1 MLYKQKGVKIAMK
14 KNIIKRFVA
23 GIMATLVVM
32 SSTSITSFALDDYYY
47 GADEK
52 TFIENLDTSLDTWE
66 KVRAIA
72 YYVAAKDDAKEN
84 CQVASNYML
93 NMCEVAGIHCS
104 FRQSAREDSYV
115 SQDHVNNV
123 VDVDGTPYIVDT
135 NVYPPVMTA
144 CKNYKR
150 FYGGTGFS
158 DGKYVYRIDSDG
170 ICSIDECLLWNASDI
185 TFPTETVNP
194 LTGATVKIT
203 AIEQPEFV
211 TKDAVRSVT
220 IPDEIVTLRERAFY
234 NLKSLEKVTLGT
246 GITALPAHC
255 FDGCEKL
262 SDINLDNVISYDDE
276 SLTGTSLSSVT
287 VNCNATFLAGSFN
300 SNKSLVSITLPDNL
314 ISIPK
319 YMLADCTNL
328 VDFKLPTATTEIKD
342 MAFAG
347 CTKLELTVP
356 DTVVTFG
363 RNCFEDVKM
372 VYCTFNSACAKYCE
386 ENGVKYKLTDVAPP
400 NANDFEVTLSE
411 DSFVYSGYEEK
422 PENVT
427 VYYKGKELWGAS
439 PYVDNPDYSVQYT
452 NNINA
457 GTASVVI
464 TGMGDYIGTKVV
476 NYTINPLAL
485 TSKSTR
491 INFAD
496 GSMGQYK
503 CTGSEIKP
511 KINVFK
517 SDDDTRL
524 TEGKDYKV
532 SYSDNINAGTGTIKV
547 TFMGNYTGSIS
558 KTFKITPAH
567 QHTFGSWRI
576 TKAPTC
582 TTDGEQKRSCTSKD
596 CGHYTETATIPAK
609 GHSYKITSEAN
620 PCTGGKVT
628 YTCSKCG
635 DSYTE
640 DVAAQGH
647 KYVDTVVAPT
657 CTTGGYTLHTC
668 SVCKKSY
675 KDNETQPTGHKYIT
689 NTVEA
694 TCETDGYTEK
704 KCSNCDYYTKTIIP
718 KKGHTP
724 SSEWTVIK
732 QTTCAEAGEQVRYC
746 TTCGNVAE
754 KQEIAKL
761 AHTPADEWIITK
773 QPTCAEPG
781 EQVRYCTICG
791 NVAEKQEITKL
802 PHTPSDWIIDK
813 EAAPGI
819 AGSMHTECTVCHE
832 RLETAAIPALAR
844 IDISEA
850 DATLS
855 TSIYEYDGGYM
866 KPGVVVKLNDTLLV
880 AGKDYTVSYI
890 NNKKV
895 GTATVI
901 VNGIVQYTGSVSK
914 TFTINPASQ
923 NIQKLET
930 RYGGFFVDWAQ
941 KGSATGYEIQYA
953 TNYDFTN
960 AETKRLTANKPDT
973 VTISGLYRGHNYFVR
988 VRSYT
993 IVKGSTYYGEWS
1005 PIKNVVTASKNMSSV
1020 SISNISTKSFTG
1032 KAIAQSAKLKY
1043 KRSTLKNG
1051 RDYTV
1056 SYSSNKNV
1064 GTATIKFTGKGAYGG
1079 VVTKTFKINPAKQN
1093 IQKLKSKSR
1102 SFFIDWAQKGSAT
1115 GYEIQY
1121 ATNSKFSGAK
1131 KVTVTNNKTDK
1142 KTISKLS
1149 GKKKYYVRVRSYT
1162 TVKGKKYYGAWSS
1175 TKSVTTKK

>member
-1 MLYKQKGVKIAMK
+1 
-14 KNIIKRFVA
+14 
-23 GIMATLVVM
+23 MATLVVM
-32 SSTSITSFALDDYYY
+32 SSNSITSFALDDYYY
-47 GADEK
+47 GTDEK
-52 TFIENLDTSLDTWE
+52 TFIENLDTSLDTWG

-93 NMCEVAGIHCS
+93 NMCEAVGIHCS

-211 TKDAVRSVT
+211 TKGAVRSVT

-314 ISIPK
+314 ISIPR

-372 VYCTFNSACAKYCE
+372 VYCTSNSACAKYCE

-464 TGMGDYIGTKVV
+464 TGMGEYIGTKVV

-485 TSKSTR
+485 TSKSSR

-524 TEGKDYKV
+524 TEGKDYTV
-532 SYSDNINAGTGTIKV
+532 SYSDNKNVGTGTIKV

-704 KCSNCDYYTKTIIP
+704 KCSNCDYYTKTIIR

-754 KQEIAKL
+754 KQEI
-761 AHTPADEWIITK
+761 
-773 QPTCAEPG
+773 
-781 EQVRYCTICG
+781 
-791 NVAEKQEITKL
+791 TKL
-802 PHTPSDWIIDK
+802 PHTSSDWIIDK

-832 RLETAAIPALAR
+832 RLETATIPALAR

-901 VNGIVQYTGSVSK
+901 VNGIVQYTGSISK
-914 TFTINPASQ
+914 TFTINPAKQ
-923 NIQKLET
+923 NIQKIET

-953 TNYDFTN
+953 TNYGFTN

-973 VTISGLYRGHNYFVR
+973 VTISGLYRGRNYFVR

-993 IVKGSTYYGEWS
+993 IVRGSTYYGEWS

-1175 TKSVTTKK
+1175 TKSVTTKR

>member
-1 MLYKQKGVKIAMK
+1 MKRDIKKI
-14 KNIIKRFVA
+14 VA
-23 GIMATLVVM
+23 GIIASLI
-32 SSTSITSFALDDYYY
+32 ITSNNTFAVFASNSEYLDDAANAYIEQIK
-47 GADEK
+47 DQDTLTK
-52 TFIENLDTSLDTWE
+52 TKSILSYASKMDGTT
-66 KVRAIA
+66 
-72 YYVAAKDDAKEN
+72 EN
-84 CQVASNYML
+84 CVTAAL
-93 NMCEVAGIHCS
+93 NVYNLCEAAGIRCHVRTSANSDS
-104 FRQSAREDSYV
+104 FGAQN
-115 SQDHVNNV
+115 HVNNV
-123 VDVDGTPYIVDT
+123 IDVEGTSYIADVSMGSKHIIFFKAT
-135 NVYPPVMTA
+135 E
-144 CKNYKR
+144 YKY
-150 FYGGTGFS
+150 FYKDTGFS
-158 DGKYVYRIDSDG
+158 DGNFVYRTGSDG
-170 ICSIDECLLWNASDI
+170 NYIVSECLKWDYSDVVI
-185 TFPTETVNP
+185 PTQTVNP
-194 LTGATVKIT
+194 LTGETVKVT
-203 AIEQPEFV
+203 AVEQTEFV
-211 TKDAVRSVT
+211 DSNAVRRVT
-220 IPDEIVTLRERAFY
+220 IPDGIVTLRERAFY

-372 VYCTFNSACAKYCE
+372 VYCTSNSACAKYCE

-411 DSFVYSGYEEK
+411 NSFTYSGAEHK
-422 PENVT
+422 PVAKAT
-427 VYYKGKELWGAS
+427 YKGKKIYGRPATSSGDAYDFE
-439 PYVDNPDYSVQYT
+439 YSYE
-452 NNINA
+452 NNVEA
-457 GTASVVI
+457 GTAYVLV
-464 TGMGDYIGTKVV
+464 TGLNDYTGTKKVPF
-476 NYTINPLAL
+476 TIEPLTL
-485 TSKSTR
+485 TSKSSR

-511 KINVFK
+511 KINVFEN
-517 SDDDTRL
+517 DHDTRL
-524 TEGKDYKV
+524 TDGKDYKV
-532 SYSDNINAGTGTIKV
+532 SYSDNVNAGTGTIKV

-609 GHSYKITSEAN
+609 GHSYKITSEAD

-773 QPTCAEPG
+773 QPTCAESG

-791 NVAEKQEITKL
+791 EVAEKQEITKL
-802 PHTPSDWIIDK
+802 PHTSSDWIIDK

-832 RLETAAIPALAR
+832 RLETATIPALAR

-855 TSIYEYDGGYM
+855 TSIYEYGGGYM

-901 VNGIVQYTGSVSK
+901 VNGIVQYTGSISK
-914 TFTINPASQ
+914 TFTINPAKQ

-953 TNYDFTN
+953 TNYGFTN
-960 AETKRLTANKPDT
+960 AETKKLTANKPDT
-973 VTISGLYRGHNYFVR
+973 ATIGGLYRGRNYFVR

-993 IVKGSTYYGEWS
+993 IVRGSTYYGEWS

-1032 KAIAQSAKLKY
+1032 KAIAQSAKLKHSG
-1043 KRSTLKNG
+1043 STLKNG

-1064 GTATIKFTGKGAYGG
+1064 GTATIKFTGKGSYGG

-1175 TKSVTTKK
+1175 TKSVTTKR

>member
-1 MLYKQKGVKIAMK
+1 MG
-14 KNIIKRFVA
+14 A
-23 GIMATLVVM
+23 GITELPTDCFRGCSKLTNV
-32 SSTSITSFALDDYYY
+32 
-47 GADEK
+47 
-52 TFIENLDTSLDTWE
+52 NLDNILTYNDGCL
-66 KVRAIA
+66 A
-72 YYVAAKDDAKEN
+72 YTALKSI
-84 CQVASNYML
+84 Q
-93 NMCEVAGIHCS
+93 
-104 FRQSAREDSYV
+104 
-115 SQDHVNNV
+115 VNN
-123 VDVDGTPYIVDT
+123 
-135 NVYPPVMTA
+135 
-144 CKNYKR
+144 
-150 FYGGTGFS
+150 
-158 DGKYVYRIDSDG
+158 
-170 ICSIDECLLWNASDI
+170 NA
-185 TFPTETVNP
+185 TFTS
-194 LTGATVKIT
+194 G
-203 AIEQPEFV
+203 
-211 TKDAVRSVT
+211 
-220 IPDEIVTLRERAFY
+220 AFY
-234 NLKSLEKVTLGT
+234 NNDSLISAVLPDNMSVINTGMFAACTNLTSFEIPSTVTKLEEFAFGGCKSLE
-246 GITALPAHC
+246 I
-255 FDGCEKL
+255 
-262 SDINLDNVISYDDE
+262 
-276 SLTGTSLSSVT
+276 
-287 VNCNATFLAGSFN
+287 
-300 SNKSLVSITLPDNL
+300 
-314 ISIPK
+314 
-319 YMLADCTNL
+319 
-328 VDFKLPTATTEIKD
+328 
-342 MAFAG
+342 
-347 CTKLELTVP
+347 TVP
-356 DTVVTFG
+356 DTVTTFETHCL
-363 RNCFEDVKM
+363 NNVKM
-372 VYCTFNSACAKYCE
+372 VYCTSNSACAKYCE

-485 TSKSTR
+485 TSKSSR

-524 TEGKDYKV
+524 TEGKDYTV
-532 SYSDNINAGTGTIKV
+532 SYSDNVNAGTGTIKV

-567 QHTFGSWRI
+567 QHTFGSWKI

-596 CGHYTETATIPAK
+596 CGYYTETATIPAK

-635 DSYTE
+635 ASYTE

-754 KQEIAKL
+754 KQEI
-761 AHTPADEWIITK
+761 
-773 QPTCAEPG
+773 
-781 EQVRYCTICG
+781 
-791 NVAEKQEITKL
+791 TKL

-832 RLETAAIPALAR
+832 RLETATIPALAR

-901 VNGIVQYTGSVSK
+901 VNGIVQYTGSISK

-953 TNYDFTN
+953 TNYGFTN
-960 AETKRLTANKPDT
+960 AETKKLTANRPDT
-973 VTISGLYRGHNYFVR
+973 ATIGGLYRGHNYFVR

-1043 KRSTLKNG
+1043 NGSTLKNG

-1064 GTATIKFTGKGAYGG
+1064 GTATIKFTGKGSYGG

>member
-1 MLYKQKGVKIAMK
+1 M
-14 KNIIKRFVA
+14 
-23 GIMATLVVM
+23 
-32 SSTSITSFALDDYYY
+32 
-47 GADEK
+47 GA
-52 TFIENLDTSLDTWE
+52 
-66 KVRAIA
+66 
-72 YYVAAKDDAKEN
+72 
-84 CQVASNYML
+84 
-93 NMCEVAGIHCS
+93 
-104 FRQSAREDSYV
+104 
-115 SQDHVNNV
+115 
-123 VDVDGTPYIVDT
+123 
-135 NVYPPVMTA
+135 
-144 CKNYKR
+144 
-150 FYGGTGFS
+150 
-158 DGKYVYRIDSDG
+158 
-170 ICSIDECLLWNASDI
+170 
-185 TFPTETVNP
+185 
-194 LTGATVKIT
+194 
-203 AIEQPEFV
+203 
-211 TKDAVRSVT
+211 
-220 IPDEIVTLRERAFY
+220 
-234 NLKSLEKVTLGT
+234 

-372 VYCTFNSACAKYCE
+372 VYCTSNSACAKYCE

-485 TSKSTR
+485 TSKSSR

-567 QHTFGSWRI
+567 QHTFGSWKI

-754 KQEIAKL
+754 KQEI
-761 AHTPADEWIITK
+761 
-773 QPTCAEPG
+773 
-781 EQVRYCTICG
+781 
-791 NVAEKQEITKL
+791 TKL

-832 RLETAAIPALAR
+832 RLETATIPALAR

-901 VNGIVQYTGSVSK
+901 VNGIVQYTGSISK

-930 RYGGFFVDWAQ
+930 RYGGFFADWAQ

-1064 GTATIKFTGKGAYGG
+1064 GTATIKFTGKGSYGG

>member
-1 MLYKQKGVKIAMK
+1 MKRNIKKI
-14 KNIIKRFVA
+14 VA
-23 GIMATLVVM
+23 GIIASLI
-32 SSTSITSFALDDYYY
+32 ITSNNTFAVFASNSEYLDDAANAYIEQIK
-47 GADEK
+47 DQDTLTK
-52 TFIENLDTSLDTWE
+52 TKSILSYASKMDGTT
-66 KVRAIA
+66 
-72 YYVAAKDDAKEN
+72 EN
-84 CQVASNYML
+84 CVTAAL
-93 NMCEVAGIHCS
+93 NVYNLCEAAGIRCHVRTSANSDS
-104 FRQSAREDSYV
+104 FGAQN
-115 SQDHVNNV
+115 HVNNV
-123 VDVDGTPYIVDT
+123 IDVDGTSYIADVSMGSKHIIFFKAT
-135 NVYPPVMTA
+135 E
-144 CKNYKR
+144 YKY
-150 FYGGTGFS
+150 FYKDTGFS
-158 DGKYVYRIDSDG
+158 DGKFVYRTGSDG
-170 ICSIDECLLWNASDI
+170 NYIVSECLKWDYSDVVI
-185 TFPTETVNP
+185 PTQTVNP
-194 LTGATVKIT
+194 LTGETVKVT
-203 AIEQPEFV
+203 AVEQTEFV
-211 TKDAVRSVT
+211 DSNAVRSVT

-234 NLKSLEKVTLGT
+234 NLKSLEKVTLGA

-276 SLTGTSLSSVT
+276 SLAGTNLSNIV
-287 VNCNATFLAGSFN
+287 VNSNAVFLEGSFN
-300 SNKSLVSITLPDNL
+300 GNKNLISSVLPDNL
-314 ISIPK
+314 ESIPR
-319 YMLADCTNL
+319 YMFAACTNL
-328 VDFKLPTATTEIKD
+328 TNFQLPSATTEIKE

-347 CTKLELTVP
+347 CKNLELTVSELV
-356 DTVVTFG
+356 TTFG
-363 RNCFEDVKM
+363 TNCFKNVKM
-372 VYCTFNSACAKYCE
+372 VYCTSNSACAKYCE

-476 NYTINPLAL
+476 NYTINPLTL

-517 SDDDTRL
+517 NDDDTRL
-524 TEGKDYKV
+524 TEGKDYTV

-609 GHSYKITSEAN
+609 GH
-620 PCTGGKVT
+620 
-628 YTCSKCG
+628 
-635 DSYTE
+635 
-640 DVAAQGH
+640 

-694 TCETDGYTEK
+694 TCETDGYTEE

-802 PHTPSDWIIDK
+802 PHTSSDWIIDK

-832 RLETAAIPALAR
+832 RLETATIPALAR

-901 VNGIVQYTGSVSK
+901 VNGIVQYTGSISK
-914 TFTINPASQ
+914 TFTINPAKQ

-953 TNYDFTN
+953 TNYGFTN
-960 AETKRLTANKPDT
+960 AETKKLTANRPDT
-973 VTISGLYRGHNYFVR
+973 ATIGGLYRGHNYFVR

-1032 KAIAQSAKLKY
+1032 KAITQSAKLKY
-1043 KRSTLKNG
+1043 NGSTLKNG

-1056 SYSSNKNV
+1056 SYSSNKKV
-1064 GTATIKFTGKGAYGG
+1064 GTATIKFTGKGSYGG

>member
-1 MLYKQKGVKIAMK
+1 
-14 KNIIKRFVA
+14 
-23 GIMATLVVM
+23 MAAAILS
-32 SSTSITSFALDDYYY
+32 SSTIMPSLALEEAYY
-47 GADEK
+47 GDNEK
-52 TFIENLDTSLDTWE
+52 AFIESLDKNLDTYS

-72 YYVAAKDDAKEN
+72 NYVSNIDDANKN
-84 CQVASNYML
+84 CQVAAGYMYTL
-93 NMCEVAGIHCS
+93 CEAIGIRCS
-104 FRQSAREDSYV
+104 IRTRARNDTIAA
-115 SQDHVNNV
+115 QDHVNNV
-123 VDVDGTPYIVDT
+123 VDIDGTPYIVDA
-135 NVYPPVMTA
+135 NFAKGKPLFYSAVNYPYY
-144 CKNYKR
+144 CSNSEHKSR
-150 FYGGTGFS
+150 GFS
-158 DGKYVYRIDSDG
+158 DGKFVYHVLDDG
-170 ICSIDECLLWNASDI
+170 TLTICECLMWDYSNVV
-185 TFPTETVNP
+185 FPTEATNPKTGETIKVTAVNN
-194 LTGATVKIT
+194 I
-203 AIEQPEFV
+203 EFV
-211 TKDAVRSVT
+211 DSNAVRSVT

-234 NLKSLEKVTLGT
+234 NLKGLEKVTLGA

-372 VYCTFNSACAKYCE
+372 VYCTSNSACAKYCE

-476 NYTINPLAL
+476 NYTINPLVL
-485 TSKSTR
+485 TSKSSR

-517 SDDDTRL
+517 SDNDTRL
-524 TEGKDYKV
+524 TEGKDYTV
-532 SYSDNINAGTGTIKV
+532 SYSDNINVGTGTIKV

-567 QHTFGSWRI
+567 QHTFGSWKI

-596 CGHYTETATIPAK
+596 CGYYTETATIPAK

-718 KKGHTP
+718 KKRHTP

-746 TTCGNVAE
+746 TTCNKIIE
-754 KQEIAKL
+754 RKSIDKL

-773 QPTCAEPG
+773 QPTCAEFG

-791 NVAEKQEITKL
+791 EVAEKQEITKL
-802 PHTPSDWIIDK
+802 PHTSSDWIIDK

-832 RLETAAIPALAR
+832 RLETATIPALAVTKQS
-844 IDISEA
+844 ISKA
-850 DATLS
+850 SVTLS
-855 TSIYEYDGGYM
+855 TSTYAYDGKAK
-866 KPGVVVKLNDTLLV
+866 KPGVTVKLNGKTLKN
-880 AGKDYTVSYI
+880 GTDYTVSYS
-890 NNKKV
+890 NNTKV
-895 GTATVI
+895 GTAKVTI
-901 VNGIVQYTGSVSK
+901 KGKGNYTGSVSK
-914 TFTINPASQ
+914 TYSIKNNFKKATVSGISTKAFTGKNITQSITVKYNGKTLKKGTDYTVSYSSNKNIGTATVKIVGKGSYTGTITKTFKINPAKQ
-923 NIQKLET
+923 EIQKLT
-930 RYGGFFVDWAQ
+930 AKSKAFFVDWAQ

-953 TNYDFTN
+953 TN
-960 AETKRLTANKPDT
+960 
-973 VTISGLYRGHNYFVR
+973 S
-988 VRSYT
+988 
-993 IVKGSTYYGEWS
+993 
-1005 PIKNVVTASKNMSSV
+1005 
-1020 SISNISTKSFTG
+1020 
-1032 KAIAQSAKLKY
+1032 
-1043 KRSTLKNG
+1043 
-1051 RDYTV
+1051 
-1056 SYSSNKNV
+1056 
-1064 GTATIKFTGKGAYGG
+1064 KFT
-1079 VVTKTFKINPAKQN
+1079 
-1093 IQKLKSKSR
+1093 S
-1102 SFFIDWAQKGSAT
+1102 
-1115 GYEIQY
+1115 
-1121 ATNSKFSGAK
+1121 AK
-1131 KVTVTNNKTDK
+1131 KVNITNNKTDT

-1162 TVKGKKYYGAWSS
+1162 TVKGTKYYGAWSA
-1175 TKSVTTKK
+1175 TKTVTTKK

>member
-1 MLYKQKGVKIAMK
+1 MKRDIKKI
-14 KNIIKRFVA
+14 IA
-23 GIMATLVVM
+23 GIMATLI
-32 SSTSITSFALDDYYY
+32 ITSNNTFAVFASNSEYLDDAANAYIEQIK
-47 GADEK
+47 DQNTLTK
-52 TFIENLDTSLDTWE
+52 TKSILSYASKMDGTT
-66 KVRAIA
+66 
-72 YYVAAKDDAKEN
+72 EN
-84 CQVASNYML
+84 CVTAAL
-93 NMCEVAGIHCS
+93 NVYNLCEAAGIRCHVRTSANSDS
-104 FRQSAREDSYV
+104 FGAQN
-115 SQDHVNNV
+115 HVNNV
-123 VDVDGTPYIVDT
+123 IDVEGTSYIADVSMGSKHIIFFKAT
-135 NVYPPVMTA
+135 E
-144 CKNYKR
+144 YKY
-150 FYGGTGFS
+150 FYKDTGFS
-158 DGKYVYRIDSDG
+158 DGNFVYRTGSDG
-170 ICSIDECLLWNASDI
+170 NYIVSECLKWDYSDVVI
-185 TFPTETVNP
+185 PTQTVNP
-194 LTGATVKIT
+194 LTGETVKVT
-203 AIEQPEFV
+203 AVEQTEFV
-211 TKDAVRSVT
+211 DSNAVRRVT
-220 IPDEIVTLRERAFY
+220 IPDGIVTLRERAFY

-372 VYCTFNSACAKYCE
+372 VYCTSNSACAKYCE

-411 DSFVYSGYEEK
+411 NSFTYSGAEHK
-422 PENVT
+422 PVAKAT
-427 VYYKGKELWGAS
+427 YKGKKIYGRPATSSGDAYDFE
-439 PYVDNPDYSVQYT
+439 YSYE
-452 NNINA
+452 NNVEA
-457 GTASVVI
+457 GTAYVLV
-464 TGMGDYIGTKVV
+464 TGLNDYTGTKKVPF
-476 NYTINPLAL
+476 TIEPLTL
-485 TSKSTR
+485 TSKSSR

-511 KINVFK
+511 KINVFEN
-517 SDDDTRL
+517 DHDTRL
-524 TEGKDYKV
+524 TDGKDYKV
-532 SYSDNINAGTGTIKV
+532 SYSDNVNAGTGTIKV

-609 GHSYKITSEAN
+609 GHSYKITSEAD

-802 PHTPSDWIIDK
+802 PHTSSDWIIDK

-832 RLETAAIPALAR
+832 RLETATIPALAR

-901 VNGIVQYTGSVSK
+901 VNGIVQYTGSISK
-914 TFTINPASQ
+914 TFTINPAKQ
-923 NIQKLET
+923 NIQKIET

-953 TNYDFTN
+953 TNYGFTN

-973 VTISGLYRGHNYFVR
+973 VTISGLYRGRNYFVR

-993 IVKGSTYYGEWS
+993 IVRGSTYYGEWS

-1032 KAIAQSAKLKY
+1032 KAIAQSAKLKHSG
-1043 KRSTLKNG
+1043 STLKNG

-1064 GTATIKFTGKGAYGG
+1064 GTATIKFTGKGSYGG

-1175 TKSVTTKK
+1175 TKSVTTKR

>member
-1 MLYKQKGVKIAMK
+1 
-14 KNIIKRFVA
+14 
-23 GIMATLVVM
+23 
-32 SSTSITSFALDDYYY
+32 
-47 GADEK
+47 
-52 TFIENLDTSLDTWE
+52 
-66 KVRAIA
+66 
-72 YYVAAKDDAKEN
+72 
-84 CQVASNYML
+84 
-93 NMCEVAGIHCS
+93 
-104 FRQSAREDSYV
+104 
-115 SQDHVNNV
+115 
-123 VDVDGTPYIVDT
+123 
-135 NVYPPVMTA
+135 
-144 CKNYKR
+144 
-150 FYGGTGFS
+150 
-158 DGKYVYRIDSDG
+158 
-170 ICSIDECLLWNASDI
+170 
-185 TFPTETVNP
+185 
-194 LTGATVKIT
+194 
-203 AIEQPEFV
+203 
-211 TKDAVRSVT
+211 
-220 IPDEIVTLRERAFY
+220 
-234 NLKSLEKVTLGT
+234 LGT

-276 SLTGTSLSSVT
+276 SLTGTSLSGVT

-300 SNKSLVSITLPDNL
+300 SNKRLVSITLPDNL

-372 VYCTFNSACAKYCE
+372 VYCTSNSACAKYCE

-411 DSFVYSGYEEK
+411 DTFIYSGYEEK

-532 SYSDNINAGTGTIKV
+532 SYSDNVNAGTGTIKV

-635 DSYTE
+635 GSYTE

-802 PHTPSDWIIDK
+802 PHTPSDWITDK

-1064 GTATIKFTGKGAYGG
+1064 GTATIKFTGKGSYGG

>member
-1 MLYKQKGVKIAMK
+1 MKRNIKKI
-14 KNIIKRFVA
+14 VA
-23 GIMATLVVM
+23 GIIASLI
-32 SSTSITSFALDDYYY
+32 ITSNNTFAVFASNSEYLDDAANAYIEQIK
-47 GADEK
+47 DQDTLTK
-52 TFIENLDTSLDTWE
+52 TKNILSYASKMDGTT
-66 KVRAIA
+66 
-72 YYVAAKDDAKEN
+72 EN
-84 CQVASNYML
+84 CVTAAL
-93 NMCEVAGIHCS
+93 NVYNLCEAAGIRCHVRTSANSDS
-104 FRQSAREDSYV
+104 FGAQN
-115 SQDHVNNV
+115 HVNNV
-123 VDVDGTPYIVDT
+123 IDVDGTSYIADVSMGSKHIIFFKAT
-135 NVYPPVMTA
+135 E
-144 CKNYKR
+144 YKY
-150 FYGGTGFS
+150 FYKDTGFS
-158 DGKYVYRIDSDG
+158 DGKFVYRTGSDG
-170 ICSIDECLLWNASDI
+170 NYIVSECLKWDYSDVVI
-185 TFPTETVNP
+185 PTQTVNP
-194 LTGATVKIT
+194 LTGETVKVT
-203 AIEQPEFV
+203 AVEQTEFV
-211 TKDAVRSVT
+211 DSNAVRNVT

-234 NLKSLEKVTLGT
+234 NLKGLEKVTLGA

-372 VYCTFNSACAKYCE
+372 VYCTSNSACAKYCE

-476 NYTINPLAL
+476 NYTINPLTL
-485 TSKSTR
+485 TSKSSR

-517 SDDDTRL
+517 SDNDTRL
-524 TEGKDYKV
+524 TEGKDYTV
-532 SYSDNINAGTGTIKV
+532 SYSNNINAGTGTIKV

-567 QHTFGSWRI
+567 QHTFGSWKI

-694 TCETDGYTEK
+694 TCETDGYTEE

-732 QTTCAEAGEQVRYC
+732 QPTCSEAGEQVRYC
-746 TTCGNVAE
+746 TTCNKVVE
-754 KQEIAKL
+754 RKTIDKL

-773 QPTCAEPG
+773 QPTCAESG

-832 RLETAAIPALAR
+832 RLETATIPALAR

-901 VNGIVQYTGSVSK
+901 VNGIVQYTGSISK
-914 TFTINPASQ
+914 TFTINPAKQ
-923 NIQKLET
+923 NIQKIET

-953 TNYDFTN
+953 TNYGFTN

-973 VTISGLYRGHNYFVR
+973 VTISGLYRGRNYFVR

-993 IVKGSTYYGEWS
+993 IVRGSTYYGEWS

-1064 GTATIKFTGKGAYGG
+1064 GTATIKFTGKGSYGG

-1175 TKSVTTKK
+1175 TKSVTTKR

>member
-1 MLYKQKGVKIAMK
+1 MG
-14 KNIIKRFVA
+14 A
-23 GIMATLVVM
+23 GITELPTDCFRGCSKLTNV
-32 SSTSITSFALDDYYY
+32 
-47 GADEK
+47 
-52 TFIENLDTSLDTWE
+52 NLDNILTYNDGCL
-66 KVRAIA
+66 A
-72 YYVAAKDDAKEN
+72 YTALKSI
-84 CQVASNYML
+84 Q
-93 NMCEVAGIHCS
+93 
-104 FRQSAREDSYV
+104 
-115 SQDHVNNV
+115 VNN
-123 VDVDGTPYIVDT
+123 
-135 NVYPPVMTA
+135 
-144 CKNYKR
+144 
-150 FYGGTGFS
+150 
-158 DGKYVYRIDSDG
+158 
-170 ICSIDECLLWNASDI
+170 NA
-185 TFPTETVNP
+185 TFTS
-194 LTGATVKIT
+194 G
-203 AIEQPEFV
+203 
-211 TKDAVRSVT
+211 
-220 IPDEIVTLRERAFY
+220 AFY
-234 NLKSLEKVTLGT
+234 NNDSLISAVLPDNMSVINTGMFAACTNLTSFEIPSTVTKLEEFAFGGCKSLE
-246 GITALPAHC
+246 I
-255 FDGCEKL
+255 
-262 SDINLDNVISYDDE
+262 
-276 SLTGTSLSSVT
+276 
-287 VNCNATFLAGSFN
+287 
-300 SNKSLVSITLPDNL
+300 
-314 ISIPK
+314 
-319 YMLADCTNL
+319 
-328 VDFKLPTATTEIKD
+328 
-342 MAFAG
+342 
-347 CTKLELTVP
+347 TVP
-356 DTVVTFG
+356 DTVTTFETHCL
-363 RNCFEDVKM
+363 NNVKM
-372 VYCTFNSACAKYCE
+372 VYCTSNSACAKYCE

-411 DSFVYSGYEEK
+411 NSFTYSGAEHK
-422 PENVT
+422 PVAKAT
-427 VYYKGKELWGAS
+427 YKGKKIYGRPATSSGDAYDFE
-439 PYVDNPDYSVQYT
+439 YSYE
-452 NNINA
+452 NNVEA
-457 GTASVVI
+457 GTAYVLV
-464 TGMGDYIGTKVV
+464 TGLNDYTGTKKVPF
-476 NYTINPLAL
+476 TIEPLTL
-485 TSKSTR
+485 TSKSSR

-567 QHTFGSWRI
+567 QHTFGSWKI
-576 TKAPTC
+576 TKVPTC

-746 TTCGNVAE
+746 TTCNKIIE
-754 KQEIAKL
+754 RKSIDKL

-773 QPTCAEPG
+773 QPTCAEFG

-791 NVAEKQEITKL
+791 EVAEKQEITKL
-802 PHTPSDWIIDK
+802 PHTPSDWITDK

-1064 GTATIKFTGKGAYGG
+1064 GTATIKFTGKGSYGG

-1102 SFFIDWAQKGSAT
+1102 SFFMDWAQKGSAT

-1121 ATNSKFSGAK
+1121 ATNSKFRGAK

>member
-1 MLYKQKGVKIAMK
+1 MK
-14 KNIIKRFVA
+14 TNIKRIIA
-23 GIMATLVVM
+23 GVMAAAILSSSTVM
-32 SSTSITSFALDDYYY
+32 SSFALEEAYY
-47 GADEK
+47 GDNEK
-52 TFIENLDTSLDTWE
+52 AFIESLDKNLDTYS
-66 KVRAIA
+66 KAKAIA
-72 YYVAAKDDAKEN
+72 NYVSNIDDANKN
-84 CQVASNYML
+84 CQVAAGYMYTL
-93 NMCEVAGIHCS
+93 CEAAGIKCS
-104 FRQSAREDSYV
+104 IRTRARNDTIAA
-115 SQDHVNNV
+115 QDHVNNV
-123 VDVDGTPYIVDT
+123 VDIDGTPYIVDA
-135 NVYPPVMTA
+135 NFAKGKPLFYSAVNYPYY
-144 CKNYKR
+144 CSNSEHKSR
-150 FYGGTGFS
+150 GFS
-158 DGKYVYRIDSDG
+158 DGKFVYHVLDDG
-170 ICSIDECLLWNASDI
+170 TLTICECLMWDYSNVV
-185 TFPTETVNP
+185 FPTEATNPKTGETIKVTAVNN
-194 LTGATVKIT
+194 I
-203 AIEQPEFV
+203 EFV
-211 TKDAVRSVT
+211 DSNTVRSVT

-234 NLKSLEKVTLGT
+234 NLKSLEKVTLGA
-246 GITALPAHC
+246 GITALPEDC
-255 FDGCEKL
+255 FYGCEKL
-262 SDINLDNVISYDDE
+262 TTINLDNITSYGTSCLRYSGINSLKLNNNTSFSNAAFIYTTNLKDVTLPTNISTIVEDMFAGCT
-276 SLTGTSLSSVT
+276 SLTSLTIPNTVTS
-287 VNCNATFLAGSFN
+287 
-300 SNKSLVSITLPDNL
+300 IE
-314 ISIPK
+314 
-319 YMLADCTNL
+319 
-328 VDFKLPTATTEIKD
+328 TA
-342 MAFAG
+342 AFYK

-356 DTVVTFG
+356 ESVTSFG
-363 RNCFEDVKM
+363 ESCFEDVKM
-372 VYCTFNSACAKYCE
+372 VYCTSNSACAKYCE
-386 ENGVKYKLTDVAPP
+386 ENGVKYKLTDVDPP
-400 NANDFEVTLSE
+400 NASDFEVTFSE
-411 DSFVYSGYEEK
+411 ESCVYSGIENK
-422 PENVT
+422 PEVT

-476 NYTINPLAL
+476 NFTIDPLTL
-485 TSKSTR
+485 TSKSSR

-496 GSMGQYK
+496 GSMGQYT

-517 SDDDTRL
+517 NDYDTRL
-524 TEGKDYKV
+524 TEGKDYTV
-532 SYSDNINAGTGTIKV
+532 SYSDNKNVGTGTIKV

-558 KTFKITPAH
+558 RTFTINPAH

-576 TKAPTC
+576 TKRPTC

-596 CGHYTETATIPAK
+596 CGYYTETAKIPAK
-609 GHSYKITSEAN
+609 GHSYMITSEAD

-628 YTCSKCG
+628 YTCSICG

-668 SVCKKSY
+668 SVCKKAY

-694 TCETDGYTEK
+694 TCETDGYTEE

-732 QTTCAEAGEQVRYC
+732 QPTCSEAGEQVRYC
-746 TTCGNVAE
+746 TTCNKVVE
-754 KQEIAKL
+754 RKTIDKL

-773 QPTCAEPG
+773 QPTCAESG
-781 EQVRYCTICG
+781 EQVRYCTICDEI
-791 NVAEKQEITKL
+791 AEKQGITKL
-802 PHTPSDWIIDK
+802 PHTQSDWIIDK

-819 AGSMHTECTVCHE
+819 AGSMHTECTVCHT
-832 RLETAAIPALAR
+832 RLETATIPALAR
-844 IDISEA
+844 IDISGA

-855 TSIYEYDGGYM
+855 TSIYEYDGGYK
-866 KPGVVVKLNDTLLV
+866 KPGVVVKINDTSLV

-890 NNKKV
+890 NNKKI

-901 VNGIVQYTGSVSK
+901 VNGIGQYTGSVSK
-914 TFTINPASQ
+914 NFTINPAKQ

-953 TNYDFTN
+953 TNYGFTN
-960 AETKRLTANKPDT
+960 AETKKLTANRPDT
-973 VTISGLYRGHNYFVR
+973 ATIGGLYRGRNYFVR

-993 IVKGSTYYGEWS
+993 IVRGSTYYGEWS

-1032 KAIAQSAKLKY
+1032 KAITQPAKLKY
-1043 KRSTLKNG
+1043 NGSTLKNG

-1056 SYSSNKNV
+1056 SYSSNKKV
-1064 GTATIKFTGKGAYGG
+1064 GTATIKFTGKGSYGG
-1079 VVTKTFKINPAKQN
+1079 VVTKTFKINPAKQD
-1093 IQKLKSKSR
+1093 IQKLTSKSR
-1102 SFFIDWAQKGSAT
+1102 SFFVDWAQKGSAT

-1162 TVKGKKYYGAWSS
+1162 TIKGKKYYGAWSS
-1175 TKSVTTKK
+1175 TKSVTTKR

>member
-1 MLYKQKGVKIAMK
+1 MKRDIKKI
-14 KNIIKRFVA
+14 VA
-23 GIMATLVVM
+23 GIIASLI
-32 SSTSITSFALDDYYY
+32 ITSNNTFAVFASNSEYLDDAANAYIEQIK
-47 GADEK
+47 DQDTLTK
-52 TFIENLDTSLDTWE
+52 TKSILSYASKMDGTT
-66 KVRAIA
+66 
-72 YYVAAKDDAKEN
+72 EN
-84 CQVASNYML
+84 CVTAAL
-93 NMCEVAGIHCS
+93 NVYNLCEAAGIRCHVRTSANSDS
-104 FRQSAREDSYV
+104 FGAQN
-115 SQDHVNNV
+115 HVNNV
-123 VDVDGTPYIVDT
+123 IDVEGTSYIADVSMGSKHIIFFKAT
-135 NVYPPVMTA
+135 E
-144 CKNYKR
+144 YKY
-150 FYGGTGFS
+150 FYKDTGFS
-158 DGKYVYRIDSDG
+158 DGNFVYRTGSDG
-170 ICSIDECLLWNASDI
+170 NYIVSECLKWDYSDVVI
-185 TFPTETVNP
+185 PTQTVNP
-194 LTGATVKIT
+194 LTGETVKVT
-203 AIEQPEFV
+203 AVEQTEFV
-211 TKDAVRSVT
+211 DSNAVRRVT
-220 IPDEIVTLRERAFY
+220 IPDGIVTLRERAFY

-372 VYCTFNSACAKYCE
+372 VYCTSNSACAKYCE

-411 DSFVYSGYEEK
+411 NSFTYSGAEHK
-422 PENVT
+422 PVAKAT
-427 VYYKGKELWGAS
+427 YKGKKIYGRPATSSGDAYDFE
-439 PYVDNPDYSVQYT
+439 YSYE
-452 NNINA
+452 NNVEA
-457 GTASVVI
+457 GTAYVLV
-464 TGMGDYIGTKVV
+464 TGLNDYTGTKKVPF
-476 NYTINPLAL
+476 TIEPLTL
-485 TSKSTR
+485 TSKSSR

-511 KINVFK
+511 KINVFEN
-517 SDDDTRL
+517 DHDTRL
-524 TEGKDYKV
+524 TDGKDYKV
-532 SYSDNINAGTGTIKV
+532 SYSDNVNAGTGTIKV

-609 GHSYKITSEAN
+609 GHSYKITSEAD

-802 PHTPSDWIIDK
+802 PHTSSDWIIDK

-832 RLETAAIPALAR
+832 RLETATIPALAR

-855 TSIYEYDGGYM
+855 TSIYEYGGGYM

-901 VNGIVQYTGSVSK
+901 VNGIGQYTGSVSK
-914 TFTINPASQ
+914 TFTINPAKQ

-953 TNYDFTN
+953 TNYGFTN
-960 AETKRLTANKPDT
+960 AETKKLTANKPDT
-973 VTISGLYRGHNYFVR
+973 ATIGGLYRGRNYFVR

-993 IVKGSTYYGEWS
+993 IVRGSTYYGEWS

-1032 KAIAQSAKLKY
+1032 KAIAQSAKLKHSG
-1043 KRSTLKNG
+1043 STLKNG

-1064 GTATIKFTGKGAYGG
+1064 GTATIKFTGKGSYGG

-1175 TKSVTTKK
+1175 TKSVTTKR

>member
-1 MLYKQKGVKIAMK
+1 
-14 KNIIKRFVA
+14 
-23 GIMATLVVM
+23 MATLIIA
-32 SSTSITSFALDDYYY
+32 SNNTFAVFASNSEYLDDAANAYIEQIK
-47 GADEK
+47 DQDTLTK
-52 TFIENLDTSLDTWE
+52 TKSILSYASKMDGTT
-66 KVRAIA
+66 
-72 YYVAAKDDAKEN
+72 EN
-84 CQVASNYML
+84 CVTAAL
-93 NMCEVAGIHCS
+93 NVYNLCEAAGIRCHVRTSANSDS
-104 FRQSAREDSYV
+104 FGAQN
-115 SQDHVNNV
+115 HVNNV
-123 VDVDGTPYIVDT
+123 IDVDGTSYIADVSMGSKHIIFFKAT
-135 NVYPPVMTA
+135 E
-144 CKNYKR
+144 YKY
-150 FYGGTGFS
+150 FYKDTGFS
-158 DGKYVYRIDSDG
+158 DGKFVYRTGSDG
-170 ICSIDECLLWNASDI
+170 NYIVSECLKWDYSDVVI
-185 TFPTETVNP
+185 PTQTVNP
-194 LTGATVKIT
+194 LTGETVKVT
-203 AIEQPEFV
+203 AVEQTEFV
-211 TKDAVRSVT
+211 DSNAVRSVT

-234 NLKSLEKVTLGT
+234 NLKGLEKVTLGA

-287 VNCNATFLAGSFN
+287 VNGNATFLAGSFN

-314 ISIPK
+314 ISIPR

-372 VYCTFNSACAKYCE
+372 VYCTSNSACAKYCE

-476 NYTINPLAL
+476 NYTINPLTL

-524 TEGKDYKV
+524 TEGKDYTV

-609 GHSYKITSEAN
+609 GH
-620 PCTGGKVT
+620 
-628 YTCSKCG
+628 
-635 DSYTE
+635 
-640 DVAAQGH
+640 

-694 TCETDGYTEK
+694 TCETDGYTEE

-802 PHTPSDWIIDK
+802 PHTSSDWIIDK

-832 RLETAAIPALAR
+832 RLETATIPALAR

-901 VNGIVQYTGSVSK
+901 INGIVQYTGSISK
-914 TFTINPASQ
+914 TFTINPAKQ

-953 TNYDFTN
+953 ANYGFTN
-960 AETKRLTANKPDT
+960 AETKKLTANRPDT
-973 VTISGLYRGHNYFVR
+973 ATIGGLYRGHNYFVR

-1032 KAIAQSAKLKY
+1032 KAITQSAKLKY
-1043 KRSTLKNG
+1043 NGSTLKNG

-1064 GTATIKFTGKGAYGG
+1064 GTATIKFTGKGSYGG

>member
-1 MLYKQKGVKIAMK
+1 MKRNIKKI
-14 KNIIKRFVA
+14 VA
-23 GIMATLVVM
+23 GIIASLI
-32 SSTSITSFALDDYYY
+32 ITSNNTFAVFASNSEYLDDAANAYIEQIK
-47 GADEK
+47 DQDTLTK
-52 TFIENLDTSLDTWE
+52 TKSILSYASKMDGTT
-66 KVRAIA
+66 
-72 YYVAAKDDAKEN
+72 EN
-84 CQVASNYML
+84 CVTAAL
-93 NMCEVAGIHCS
+93 NVYNLCEAAGIRCHVRTSANSDS
-104 FRQSAREDSYV
+104 FGAQN
-115 SQDHVNNV
+115 HVNNV
-123 VDVDGTPYIVDT
+123 IDVDGTSYIADVSMGSKHIIFFKAT
-135 NVYPPVMTA
+135 E
-144 CKNYKR
+144 YKY
-150 FYGGTGFS
+150 FYKDTGFS
-158 DGKYVYRIDSDG
+158 DGKFVYRTGSDG
-170 ICSIDECLLWNASDI
+170 NYIVSECLKWDYSDVVI
-185 TFPTETVNP
+185 PTQTVNP
-194 LTGATVKIT
+194 LTGETVKVT
-203 AIEQPEFV
+203 AVEQTEFV
-211 TKDAVRSVT
+211 DSNAVRSVT

-234 NLKSLEKVTLGT
+234 NLKSLEKVTLGA

-276 SLTGTSLSSVT
+276 SLAGTNLSNIV
-287 VNCNATFLAGSFN
+287 VNSNAVFLEGSFN
-300 SNKSLVSITLPDNL
+300 GNKNLISSVLPDNL
-314 ISIPK
+314 ESIPR
-319 YMLADCTNL
+319 YMFAACTNL
-328 VDFKLPTATTEIKD
+328 TNFQLPSATTEIKE

-347 CTKLELTVP
+347 CKNLELTVSELV
-356 DTVVTFG
+356 TTFG
-363 RNCFEDVKM
+363 TNCFKNVKM
-372 VYCTFNSACAKYCE
+372 VYCTSNSACAKYCE

-476 NYTINPLAL
+476 NYTINPLTL

-517 SDDDTRL
+517 NDDDTRL
-524 TEGKDYKV
+524 TEGKDYTV

-609 GHSYKITSEAN
+609 GH
-620 PCTGGKVT
+620 
-628 YTCSKCG
+628 
-635 DSYTE
+635 
-640 DVAAQGH
+640 

-694 TCETDGYTEK
+694 TCETDGYTEE

-802 PHTPSDWIIDK
+802 PHTSSDWIIDK

-832 RLETAAIPALAR
+832 RLETATIPALAR

-901 VNGIVQYTGSVSK
+901 VNGIVQYTGSISK
-914 TFTINPASQ
+914 TFTINPAKQ

-953 TNYDFTN
+953 TNYGFTN

-973 VTISGLYRGHNYFVR
+973 ATISGLYRGRNYFVR

-993 IVKGSTYYGEWS
+993 IVRGSAYYGEWS

-1032 KAIAQSAKLKY
+1032 KAITQSAKLKY
-1043 KRSTLKNG
+1043 NGSTLKNG

-1064 GTATIKFTGKGAYGG
+1064 GTATIKFTGKGSYGG

-1175 TKSVTTKK
+1175 TKSVTTKR

>member
-1 MLYKQKGVKIAMK
+1 MKI
-14 KNIIKRFVA
+14 NIKRIIA
-23 GIMATLVVM
+23 GVMAAAILS
-32 SSTSITSFALDDYYY
+32 SSTIMPSLALEEAYY
-47 GADEK
+47 GDNEK
-52 TFIENLDTSLDTWE
+52 AFIESLDKNLDTYS

-72 YYVAAKDDAKEN
+72 NYVSNIDDANKN
-84 CQVASNYML
+84 CQVAAGYMYTL
-93 NMCEVAGIHCS
+93 CEAIGIRCS
-104 FRQSAREDSYV
+104 IRTRARNDTIAA
-115 SQDHVNNV
+115 QDHVNNV
-123 VDVDGTPYIVDT
+123 VDIDGTPYIVDA
-135 NVYPPVMTA
+135 NFAKGKPLFYSAVNYPYY
-144 CKNYKR
+144 CSNSEHKSR
-150 FYGGTGFS
+150 GFS
-158 DGKYVYRIDSDG
+158 DGKFVYHVLDDG
-170 ICSIDECLLWNASDI
+170 TLTICECLMWDYSNVV
-185 TFPTETVNP
+185 FPTEATNPKTGETIKVTAVNN
-194 LTGATVKIT
+194 I
-203 AIEQPEFV
+203 EFV
-211 TKDAVRSVT
+211 DSNAVRSVT

-234 NLKSLEKVTLGT
+234 NLKGLEKVTLGA

-372 VYCTFNSACAKYCE
+372 VYCTSNSACAKYCE

-476 NYTINPLAL
+476 NYTINPLVL
-485 TSKSTR
+485 TSKSSR

-517 SDDDTRL
+517 SDNDTRL
-524 TEGKDYKV
+524 TEGKDYTV
-532 SYSDNINAGTGTIKV
+532 SYSDNINVGTGTIKV

-567 QHTFGSWRI
+567 QHTFGSWKI

-596 CGHYTETATIPAK
+596 CGYYTETATIPAK

-718 KKGHTP
+718 KKRHTP

-746 TTCGNVAE
+746 TTCNKIIE
-754 KQEIAKL
+754 RKSIDKL

-773 QPTCAEPG
+773 QPTCAEFG

-791 NVAEKQEITKL
+791 EVAEKQEITKL
-802 PHTPSDWIIDK
+802 PHTSSDWIIDK

-832 RLETAAIPALAR
+832 RLETATIPALAVTKQS
-844 IDISEA
+844 ISKA
-850 DATLS
+850 SVTLS
-855 TSIYEYDGGYM
+855 TSTYAYDGKAK
-866 KPGVVVKLNDTLLV
+866 KPGVTVKLNGKTLKN
-880 AGKDYTVSYI
+880 GTDYTVSYS
-890 NNKKV
+890 NNTKV
-895 GTATVI
+895 GTAKVTI
-901 VNGIVQYTGSVSK
+901 KGKGNYTGSVSK
-914 TFTINPASQ
+914 TYSIKNNFKKATVSGISTKAFTGKNITQSITVKYNGKTLKKGTDYTVSYSSNKNIGTATVKIVGKGSYTGTITKTFKINPAKQ
-923 NIQKLET
+923 EIQKLT
-930 RYGGFFVDWAQ
+930 AKSKAFFVDWAQ

-953 TNYDFTN
+953 TN
-960 AETKRLTANKPDT
+960 
-973 VTISGLYRGHNYFVR
+973 S
-988 VRSYT
+988 
-993 IVKGSTYYGEWS
+993 
-1005 PIKNVVTASKNMSSV
+1005 
-1020 SISNISTKSFTG
+1020 
-1032 KAIAQSAKLKY
+1032 
-1043 KRSTLKNG
+1043 
-1051 RDYTV
+1051 
-1056 SYSSNKNV
+1056 
-1064 GTATIKFTGKGAYGG
+1064 KFT
-1079 VVTKTFKINPAKQN
+1079 
-1093 IQKLKSKSR
+1093 S
-1102 SFFIDWAQKGSAT
+1102 
-1115 GYEIQY
+1115 
-1121 ATNSKFSGAK
+1121 AK
-1131 KVTVTNNKTDK
+1131 KVNITNNKTDT

-1162 TVKGKKYYGAWSS
+1162 TVKGTKYYGAWSA
-1175 TKSVTTKK
+1175 TKTVTTKK

>member
-1 MLYKQKGVKIAMK
+1 MKRDIKKI
-14 KNIIKRFVA
+14 IA
-23 GIMATLVVM
+23 GIMATLI
-32 SSTSITSFALDDYYY
+32 ITSNNTFAVFASNSEYLDDAANAYIEQIK
-47 GADEK
+47 DQNTLTK
-52 TFIENLDTSLDTWE
+52 TKSILSYASKMDGTT
-66 KVRAIA
+66 
-72 YYVAAKDDAKEN
+72 EN
-84 CQVASNYML
+84 CVTAAL
-93 NMCEVAGIHCS
+93 NVYNLCEAAGIRCHVRTSANSDS
-104 FRQSAREDSYV
+104 FGAQN
-115 SQDHVNNV
+115 HVNNV
-123 VDVDGTPYIVDT
+123 IDVEGTSYIADVS
-135 NVYPPVMTA
+135 MGS
-144 CKNYKR
+144 KNIIFFKATEYKY
-150 FYGGTGFS
+150 FYKNTGFS
-158 DGKYVYRIDSDG
+158 DGKFVYRTGSDG
-170 ICSIDECLLWNASDI
+170 NYIVSECLQWDYSDVVI
-185 TFPTETVNP
+185 PTQTVNP
-194 LTGATVKIT
+194 LTGETVKVT
-203 AIEQPEFV
+203 AVEQTEFV
-211 TKDAVRSVT
+211 DSNTVRSVT
-220 IPDEIVTLRERAFY
+220 IPDGIATLRERAFY
-234 NLKSLEKVTLGT
+234 NLKGLEKVTLGA

-276 SLTGTSLSSVT
+276 SLPGTSLSSVT

-372 VYCTFNSACAKYCE
+372 VYCTSNSACAKYCE

-464 TGMGDYIGTKVV
+464 TGMGEYIGTKVV
-476 NYTINPLAL
+476 NYTINPLTL
-485 TSKSTR
+485 TSKSSR

-511 KINVFK
+511 KINVFEN
-517 SDDDTRL
+517 DHDTRL
-524 TEGKDYKV
+524 TDGKDYTV
-532 SYSDNINAGTGTIKV
+532 SYSDNINVGTGTIKV

-567 QHTFGSWRI
+567 QHTFGSWKI
-576 TKAPTC
+576 TKVPTC

-609 GHSYKITSEAN
+609 GHSYKITSEAD

-791 NVAEKQEITKL
+791 EVAEKQGITKL
-802 PHTPSDWIIDK
+802 PHTSSDWIIDK

-832 RLETAAIPALAR
+832 RLETATIPALAR

-901 VNGIVQYTGSVSK
+901 VNGIVQYTGSISK
-914 TFTINPASQ
+914 TFTINPAKQ
-923 NIQKLET
+923 NIQKIET

-953 TNYDFTN
+953 TNYGFTN
-960 AETKRLTANKPDT
+960 AETKRLTANRPDT
-973 VTISGLYRGHNYFVR
+973 ATIGGLYRGRNYFVR

-993 IVKGSTYYGEWS
+993 IVRGSTYYGEWS

-1032 KAIAQSAKLKY
+1032 KAITQSAKLKY
-1043 KRSTLKNG
+1043 NGSTLKNG

-1056 SYSSNKNV
+1056 SYSSNKKV
-1064 GTATIKFTGKGAYGG
+1064 GTATIKFTGKGSYGG

>member
-1 MLYKQKGVKIAMK
+1 MKRDIKKI
-14 KNIIKRFVA
+14 IA
-23 GIMATLVVM
+23 GIMATLI
-32 SSTSITSFALDDYYY
+32 ITSNNTFAVFASNSEYLDDAANAYIEQIK
-47 GADEK
+47 DQDTLTK
-52 TFIENLDTSLDTWE
+52 TKSILSYASKMDGTT
-66 KVRAIA
+66 
-72 YYVAAKDDAKEN
+72 EN
-84 CQVASNYML
+84 CVTAAL
-93 NMCEVAGIHCS
+93 NVYNLCEAAGIRCHVRTSANSDS
-104 FRQSAREDSYV
+104 FGAQN
-115 SQDHVNNV
+115 HVNNV
-123 VDVDGTPYIVDT
+123 IDVEGTSYIADVS
-135 NVYPPVMTA
+135 MGS
-144 CKNYKR
+144 KNIIFFKATEYKY
-150 FYGGTGFS
+150 FYKNTGFS
-158 DGKYVYRIDSDG
+158 DGKFVYRTGSDG
-170 ICSIDECLLWNASDI
+170 KYIVSECLQWDYSDVVI
-185 TFPTETVNP
+185 PTQTVNP
-194 LTGATVKIT
+194 LTGEAVKVT
-203 AIEQPEFV
+203 AVEQTEFV
-211 TKDAVRSVT
+211 DSNTVRSVT
-220 IPDEIVTLRERAFY
+220 IPDEIATLRERAFY
-234 NLKSLEKVTLGT
+234 NLKSLEKVTLGA
-246 GITALPAHC
+246 GITELPTDC
-255 FDGCEKL
+255 FRGCSKL
-262 SDINLDNVISYDDE
+262 TSVNLDNI
-276 SLTGTSLSSVT
+276 LTYNDGCLAYTALKSIQ
-287 VNCNATFLAGSFN
+287 VNNNATFTSGAFYN
-300 SNKSLVSITLPDNL
+300 NDSLISAVLPDNMSV
-314 ISIPK
+314 INTG
-319 YMLADCTNL
+319 MFAACTNL
-328 VDFKLPTATTEIKD
+328 TSFEIPSTV
-342 MAFAG
+342 
-347 CTKLELTVP
+347 TKLEEFAFGGCKSLEITVP
-356 DTVVTFG
+356 DTVTTFET
-363 RNCFEDVKM
+363 NCLNNVKM
-372 VYCTFNSACAKYCE
+372 VYCTSNSACAKYCE

-411 DSFVYSGYEEK
+411 DSFTYSGSENK
-422 PENVT
+422 PVAKAT
-427 VYYKGKELWGAS
+427 YKGKKIYGRPATSSGDAYDFE
-439 PYVDNPDYSVQYT
+439 YSYE
-452 NNINA
+452 NNVEA
-457 GTASVVI
+457 GTAYVLV
-464 TGMGDYIGTKVV
+464 TGLNDYTGTKKVPF
-476 NYTINPLAL
+476 TIDPLTL
-485 TSKSTR
+485 TSKSSR

-496 GSMGQYK
+496 GSMGQYT

-517 SDDDTRL
+517 NDYDTRL
-524 TEGKDYKV
+524 TEGKDYTV
-532 SYSDNINAGTGTIKV
+532 SYSDNKNVGTGTIKV

-558 KTFKITPAH
+558 RTFTINPAH

-576 TKAPTC
+576 TKSPTC

-596 CGHYTETATIPAK
+596 CGYYTETAKIPAK
-609 GHSYKITSEAN
+609 GHSYMITSEAD

-628 YTCSKCG
+628 YTCSICG

-694 TCETDGYTEK
+694 TCETDGYTEE

-732 QTTCAEAGEQVRYC
+732 QPTCSEAGEQVRYC
-746 TTCGNVAE
+746 TTCNKVVE
-754 KQEIAKL
+754 RKTIDKL

-773 QPTCAEPG
+773 QPTCAESG

-791 NVAEKQEITKL
+791 EVAEKQGITKL
-802 PHTPSDWIIDK
+802 PHTSSDWIIDK

-819 AGSMHTECTVCHE
+819 AGSMHTECTVCHT
-832 RLETAAIPALAR
+832 RLETATIPALAR
-844 IDISEA
+844 IDISGA

-880 AGKDYTVSYI
+880 ADKDYTVSYI
-890 NNKKV
+890 NNKKI

-901 VNGIVQYTGSVSK
+901 VNGIGQYTGSVSK
-914 TFTINPASQ
+914 TFTINPAKQ

-953 TNYDFTN
+953 TNYGFTN
-960 AETKRLTANKPDT
+960 AETKKLTANRPDT
-973 VTISGLYRGHNYFVR
+973 ATIGGLYRGRNYFVR

-993 IVKGSTYYGEWS
+993 IVRGSTYYGEWS

-1032 KAIAQSAKLKY
+1032 KAITQPAKLKY
-1043 KRSTLKNG
+1043 NGSTLKNG

-1056 SYSSNKNV
+1056 SYSSNKKV
-1064 GTATIKFTGKGAYGG
+1064 GTATIKFTGKGSYGG

-1093 IQKLKSKSR
+1093 IQKLTSKSR
-1102 SFFIDWAQKGSAT
+1102 SFFVDWAQKGSAT

-1162 TVKGKKYYGAWSS
+1162 TIKGKKYYGAWSS
-1175 TKSVTTKK
+1175 TKSVTTKR

>member
-1 MLYKQKGVKIAMK
+1 
-14 KNIIKRFVA
+14 
-23 GIMATLVVM
+23 MAAAILS
-32 SSTSITSFALDDYYY
+32 SSTIMPSLALEEAYY
-47 GADEK
+47 GDNEK
-52 TFIENLDTSLDTWE
+52 AFIESLDKNLDTYS

-72 YYVAAKDDAKEN
+72 NYVSNIDDANKN
-84 CQVASNYML
+84 CQVAAGYMYTL
-93 NMCEVAGIHCS
+93 CEATGIRCS
-104 FRQSAREDSYV
+104 IRTRARNDTIAA
-115 SQDHVNNV
+115 QDHVNNV
-123 VDVDGTPYIVDT
+123 VDIDGTPYIVDA
-135 NVYPPVMTA
+135 NFAKGKPLFYSAVNYPYY
-144 CKNYKR
+144 CSNSEHKSR
-150 FYGGTGFS
+150 GFS
-158 DGKYVYRIDSDG
+158 DGKFVYHVLDDG
-170 ICSIDECLLWNASDI
+170 TLTICECLMWDYSNVV
-185 TFPTETVNP
+185 FPTEATNPKTGETIKVTAVNN
-194 LTGATVKIT
+194 I
-203 AIEQPEFV
+203 EFV
-211 TKDAVRSVT
+211 DSNAVRSVT

-234 NLKSLEKVTLGT
+234 NLKSLEKVTLGA

-372 VYCTFNSACAKYCE
+372 VYCTSNSACAKYCE

-485 TSKSTR
+485 TSKSSR

-567 QHTFGSWRI
+567 QHTFGSWKI
-576 TKAPTC
+576 TKVPTC

-746 TTCGNVAE
+746 T
-754 KQEIAKL
+754 
-761 AHTPADEWIITK
+761 
-773 QPTCAEPG
+773 
-781 EQVRYCTICG
+781 ICG
-791 NVAEKQEITKL
+791 EVAEKQEITKL
-802 PHTPSDWIIDK
+802 PHTPSDWITDK

-1032 KAIAQSAKLKY
+1032 KAIAQSAKLKHSG
-1043 KRSTLKNG
+1043 STLKNG

-1064 GTATIKFTGKGAYGG
+1064 GTATIKFTGKGSYGG

>member
-1 MLYKQKGVKIAMK
+1 M
-14 KNIIKRFVA
+14 
-23 GIMATLVVM
+23 
-32 SSTSITSFALDDYYY
+32 
-47 GADEK
+47 GA
-52 TFIENLDTSLDTWE
+52 
-66 KVRAIA
+66 
-72 YYVAAKDDAKEN
+72 
-84 CQVASNYML
+84 
-93 NMCEVAGIHCS
+93 
-104 FRQSAREDSYV
+104 
-115 SQDHVNNV
+115 
-123 VDVDGTPYIVDT
+123 
-135 NVYPPVMTA
+135 
-144 CKNYKR
+144 
-150 FYGGTGFS
+150 
-158 DGKYVYRIDSDG
+158 
-170 ICSIDECLLWNASDI
+170 
-185 TFPTETVNP
+185 
-194 LTGATVKIT
+194 
-203 AIEQPEFV
+203 
-211 TKDAVRSVT
+211 
-220 IPDEIVTLRERAFY
+220 
-234 NLKSLEKVTLGT
+234 

-314 ISIPK
+314 ISIPR

-372 VYCTFNSACAKYCE
+372 VYCTSNSACAKYCE

-464 TGMGDYIGTKVV
+464 TGMGEYIGTKVV
-476 NYTINPLAL
+476 NYTINPLTL
-485 TSKSTR
+485 TSKSSR

-511 KINVFK
+511 KINVFEN
-517 SDDDTRL
+517 DHDTRL
-524 TEGKDYKV
+524 TV
-532 SYSDNINAGTGTIKV
+532 SYSDNINVGTGTIKV

-567 QHTFGSWRI
+567 QHTFGSWKI
-576 TKAPTC
+576 TKVPTC

-609 GHSYKITSEAN
+609 GHSYKITSEAD

-802 PHTPSDWIIDK
+802 PHTSSDWIIDK

-832 RLETAAIPALAR
+832 RLETATIPALAR

-901 VNGIVQYTGSVSK
+901 VNGIVQYTGSISK
-914 TFTINPASQ
+914 TFTINPAKQ
-923 NIQKLET
+923 NIQKIET

-953 TNYDFTN
+953 TN
-960 AETKRLTANKPDT
+960 
-973 VTISGLYRGHNYFVR
+973 
-988 VRSYT
+988 
-993 IVKGSTYYGEWS
+993 
-1005 PIKNVVTASKNMSSV
+1005 
-1020 SISNISTKSFTG
+1020 
-1032 KAIAQSAKLKY
+1032 
-1043 KRSTLKNG
+1043 
-1051 RDYTV
+1051 
-1056 SYSSNKNV
+1056 
-1064 GTATIKFTGKGAYGG
+1064 
-1079 VVTKTFKINPAKQN
+1079 
-1093 IQKLKSKSR
+1093 
-1102 SFFIDWAQKGSAT
+1102 
-1115 GYEIQY
+1115 
-1121 ATNSKFSGAK
+1121 SKFRGAK

>member
-1 MLYKQKGVKIAMK
+1 MKRDIKKI
-14 KNIIKRFVA
+14 VA
-23 GIMATLVVM
+23 GIIASLI
-32 SSTSITSFALDDYYY
+32 ITSNNTVAIFASNSEYLDDAANAYIEQIK
-47 GADEK
+47 DQDTLTK
-52 TFIENLDTSLDTWE
+52 TKSILSYASKMDGTT
-66 KVRAIA
+66 
-72 YYVAAKDDAKEN
+72 EN
-84 CQVASNYML
+84 CVTAAL
-93 NMCEVAGIHCS
+93 NVYNLCEAAGIRCHVRTSANSDS
-104 FRQSAREDSYV
+104 FGAQN
-115 SQDHVNNV
+115 HVNNV
-123 VDVDGTPYIVDT
+123 IDVDGTSYIADVSMGSKHIIFFKAT
-135 NVYPPVMTA
+135 E
-144 CKNYKR
+144 YKY
-150 FYGGTGFS
+150 FYKDTGFS
-158 DGKYVYRIDSDG
+158 DGNFVYRTGSDG
-170 ICSIDECLLWNASDI
+170 NYIVSECLKWDYSDVVI
-185 TFPTETVNP
+185 PTQTVNP
-194 LTGATVKIT
+194 LTGETVKVT
-203 AIEQPEFV
+203 AVEQTEFV
-211 TKDAVRSVT
+211 DSKAVRNVT

-372 VYCTFNSACAKYCE
+372 VYCTSNSACAKYCE

-582 TTDGEQKRSCTSKD
+582 TIDGEQKRSCTSKD

-761 AHTPADEWIITK
+761 THTPADEWIITK
-773 QPTCAEPG
+773 QPTCAESG

-901 VNGIVQYTGSVSK
+901 VNGIVQYTGSISK
-914 TFTINPASQ
+914 TFTINPAKQ

-953 TNYDFTN
+953 TNYGFTN
-960 AETKRLTANKPDT
+960 AETKKLTANRPDT
-973 VTISGLYRGHNYFVR
+973 ATIGGLYRGHNYFVR

-1032 KAIAQSAKLKY
+1032 KAITQSAKLKY
-1043 KRSTLKNG
+1043 NGSTLKNG

-1056 SYSSNKNV
+1056 SYSSNKKV
-1064 GTATIKFTGKGAYGG
+1064 GTATIKFTGKGSYGG

>member
-1 MLYKQKGVKIAMK
+1 MFLTYAIINYRKKTTIKVFHIYNILLKKQKGVIMKRNIKKI
-14 KNIIKRFVA
+14 VA
-23 GIMATLVVM
+23 GIIASLI
-32 SSTSITSFALDDYYY
+32 ITSNNTFAVFASNSEYLDDAANAYIEQIK
-47 GADEK
+47 DQDTLTK
-52 TFIENLDTSLDTWE
+52 TKSILSYASKMDGTT
-66 KVRAIA
+66 
-72 YYVAAKDDAKEN
+72 EN
-84 CQVASNYML
+84 CVTAAL
-93 NMCEVAGIHCS
+93 NVYNLCEAAGIRCHVRTSANSDS
-104 FRQSAREDSYV
+104 FGAQN
-115 SQDHVNNV
+115 HVNNV
-123 VDVDGTPYIVDT
+123 IDVDGTSYIADVSMGSKHIIFFKAT
-135 NVYPPVMTA
+135 E
-144 CKNYKR
+144 YKY
-150 FYGGTGFS
+150 FYKDTGFS
-158 DGKYVYRIDSDG
+158 DGNFVYRTGSDG
-170 ICSIDECLLWNASDI
+170 NYIVSECLKWDYSDVVI
-185 TFPTETVNP
+185 PTQTVNP
-194 LTGATVKIT
+194 LTGETVKVT
-203 AIEQPEFV
+203 AVEQTEFV
-211 TKDAVRSVT
+211 DSNAVRSVT

-234 NLKSLEKVTLGT
+234 NLKSLEKVTLGA
-246 GITALPAHC
+246 GITELPTDC
-255 FDGCEKL
+255 FRGCSKL
-262 SDINLDNVISYDDE
+262 TNVNLDNI
-276 SLTGTSLSSVT
+276 LTYNDGCLAYTALKSIQ
-287 VNCNATFLAGSFN
+287 VNNNATFTSGAFYN
-300 SNKSLVSITLPDNL
+300 NDSLISAVLPDNMSV
-314 ISIPK
+314 INTG
-319 YMLADCTNL
+319 MFAACTNL
-328 VDFKLPTATTEIKD
+328 TSFEIPSTV
-342 MAFAG
+342 
-347 CTKLELTVP
+347 TKLEEFAFGGCKSLEITVP
-356 DTVVTFG
+356 DTVTTFEAHCL
-363 RNCFEDVKM
+363 NNVKM
-372 VYCTFNSACAKYCE
+372 VYCTSNSACAKYCE

-485 TSKSTR
+485 TSKSSR

-640 DVAAQGH
+640 DVTAQGH

-746 TTCGNVAE
+746 TICGNVAE

-901 VNGIVQYTGSVSK
+901 VNGIVQYTGSISK
-914 TFTINPASQ
+914 TFTINPAKQ

-930 RYGGFFVDWAQ
+930 RYGGFFV
-941 KGSATGYEIQYA
+941 
-953 TNYDFTN
+953 
-960 AETKRLTANKPDT
+960 
-973 VTISGLYRGHNYFVR
+973 
-988 VRSYT
+988 
-993 IVKGSTYYGEWS
+993 
-1005 PIKNVVTASKNMSSV
+1005 
-1020 SISNISTKSFTG
+1020 
-1032 KAIAQSAKLKY
+1032 
-1043 KRSTLKNG
+1043 
-1051 RDYTV
+1051 
-1056 SYSSNKNV
+1056 
-1064 GTATIKFTGKGAYGG
+1064 
-1079 VVTKTFKINPAKQN
+1079 
-1093 IQKLKSKSR
+1093 
-1102 SFFIDWAQKGSAT
+1102 DWAQKGSAT

>member
-1 MLYKQKGVKIAMK
+1 MKRNIKKI
-14 KNIIKRFVA
+14 VA
-23 GIMATLVVM
+23 GIIASLI
-32 SSTSITSFALDDYYY
+32 ITSNNTFAVFASNSEYLDDAANAYIEQIK
-47 GADEK
+47 DQDTLTK
-52 TFIENLDTSLDTWE
+52 TKSILSYASKMDGTT
-66 KVRAIA
+66 
-72 YYVAAKDDAKEN
+72 EN
-84 CQVASNYML
+84 CVTAAL
-93 NMCEVAGIHCS
+93 NVYNLCEAAGIRCHVRTSANSDS
-104 FRQSAREDSYV
+104 FGAQN
-115 SQDHVNNV
+115 HVNNV
-123 VDVDGTPYIVDT
+123 IDVDGTSYIADVSMGSKHIIFFKAT
-135 NVYPPVMTA
+135 E
-144 CKNYKR
+144 YKY
-150 FYGGTGFS
+150 FYKDTGFS
-158 DGKYVYRIDSDG
+158 DGKFVYRTGSDG
-170 ICSIDECLLWNASDI
+170 NYIVSECLKWDYSDVVI
-185 TFPTETVNP
+185 PTQTVNP
-194 LTGATVKIT
+194 LTGETVKVT
-203 AIEQPEFV
+203 AVEQTEFV
-211 TKDAVRSVT
+211 DSNAVRSVT

-234 NLKSLEKVTLGT
+234 NLKSLEKVTLGA
-246 GITALPAHC
+246 GITELPTDC
-255 FDGCEKL
+255 FRGCSKL
-262 SDINLDNVISYDDE
+262 TSVNLDNI
-276 SLTGTSLSSVT
+276 LTYNDGCLAYTALKSIQ
-287 VNCNATFLAGSFN
+287 VNNNATFTSGAFYN
-300 SNKSLVSITLPDNL
+300 NDSLISAVLPDNMSV
-314 ISIPK
+314 INTG
-319 YMLADCTNL
+319 MFAACTNL
-328 VDFKLPTATTEIKD
+328 TSFEIPSTV
-342 MAFAG
+342 
-347 CTKLELTVP
+347 TKLEEFAFGGCKSLEITVP
-356 DTVVTFG
+356 DTVTTFETHCL
-363 RNCFEDVKM
+363 NNVKM
-372 VYCTFNSACAKYCE
+372 VYCTSNSACAKYCE

-411 DSFVYSGYEEK
+411 NSFTYSGAEHK
-422 PENVT
+422 PVAKAT
-427 VYYKGKELWGAS
+427 YKGKKIYGRPATSSGDAYDFE
-439 PYVDNPDYSVQYT
+439 YSYE
-452 NNINA
+452 NNVEA
-457 GTASVVI
+457 GTAYVLV
-464 TGMGDYIGTKVV
+464 TGLNDYTGTKKVPF
-476 NYTINPLAL
+476 TIEPLTL
-485 TSKSTR
+485 TSKSSR

-511 KINVFK
+511 KINVFENGH
-517 SDDDTRL
+517 DTRL
-524 TEGKDYKV
+524 TDGKDYKV
-532 SYSDNINAGTGTIKV
+532 SYSDNVNAGTGTIKV

-746 TTCGNVAE
+746 TTCNKIIE
-754 KQEIAKL
+754 RKSIDKL

-773 QPTCAEPG
+773 QPTCAEFG

-791 NVAEKQEITKL
+791 EVAEKQEITKL
-802 PHTPSDWIIDK
+802 PHTSSDWIIDK

-832 RLETAAIPALAR
+832 RLETATIPALAR

-901 VNGIVQYTGSVSK
+901 VNGIVQYTGSISK
-914 TFTINPASQ
+914 TFTINPAKQ
-923 NIQKLET
+923 NIQKIET

-953 TNYDFTN
+953 TNYGFTN

-973 VTISGLYRGHNYFVR
+973 VTISGLYRGRNYFVR

-993 IVKGSTYYGEWS
+993 IVRGSTYYGEWS

-1032 KAIAQSAKLKY
+1032 KAIAQSAKLKHSG
-1043 KRSTLKNG
+1043 STLKNG

-1064 GTATIKFTGKGAYGG
+1064 GTATIKFTGKGSYGG

-1175 TKSVTTKK
+1175 TKSVTTKR

>member
-1 MLYKQKGVKIAMK
+1 M
-14 KNIIKRFVA
+14 
-23 GIMATLVVM
+23 
-32 SSTSITSFALDDYYY
+32 
-47 GADEK
+47 GA
-52 TFIENLDTSLDTWE
+52 
-66 KVRAIA
+66 
-72 YYVAAKDDAKEN
+72 
-84 CQVASNYML
+84 
-93 NMCEVAGIHCS
+93 
-104 FRQSAREDSYV
+104 
-115 SQDHVNNV
+115 
-123 VDVDGTPYIVDT
+123 
-135 NVYPPVMTA
+135 
-144 CKNYKR
+144 
-150 FYGGTGFS
+150 
-158 DGKYVYRIDSDG
+158 
-170 ICSIDECLLWNASDI
+170 
-185 TFPTETVNP
+185 
-194 LTGATVKIT
+194 
-203 AIEQPEFV
+203 
-211 TKDAVRSVT
+211 
-220 IPDEIVTLRERAFY
+220 
-234 NLKSLEKVTLGT
+234 

-372 VYCTFNSACAKYCE
+372 VYCTSNSACAKYCE

-464 TGMGDYIGTKVV
+464 TGMGEYIGTKVV
-476 NYTINPLAL
+476 NYTINPLTL
-485 TSKSTR
+485 TSKSSR

-511 KINVFK
+511 KINVFEN
-517 SDDDTRL
+517 DHDTRL
-524 TEGKDYKV
+524 TEGKDYTV
-532 SYSDNINAGTGTIKV
+532 SYSDNINVGTGTIKV

-567 QHTFGSWRI
+567 QHTFGSWKI

-746 TTCGNVAE
+746 TTCNKIIE
-754 KQEIAKL
+754 RKSIDKL

-773 QPTCAEPG
+773 QPTCAESG

-791 NVAEKQEITKL
+791 EVAEKQGITKL
-802 PHTPSDWIIDK
+802 PHTSSDWIIDK

-832 RLETAAIPALAR
+832 RLETATIPALAR

-901 VNGIVQYTGSVSK
+901 VNGIVQYTGSISK
-914 TFTINPASQ
+914 TFTINPAKQ

-953 TNYDFTN
+953 TNYGFTN
-960 AETKRLTANKPDT
+960 AETKKLTANRPDT
-973 VTISGLYRGHNYFVR
+973 ATIGGLYRGRNYFVR

-993 IVKGSTYYGEWS
+993 IVRGSTYYGEWS

-1032 KAIAQSAKLKY
+1032 KAIAQSAKLKHSG
-1043 KRSTLKNG
+1043 STLKNG

-1064 GTATIKFTGKGAYGG
+1064 GTATIKFTGKGSYGG

-1175 TKSVTTKK
+1175 TKSVTTKR

>member
-1 MLYKQKGVKIAMK
+1 MKRDIKKI
-14 KNIIKRFVA
+14 VA
-23 GIMATLVVM
+23 GIIASLI
-32 SSTSITSFALDDYYY
+32 ITSNNTVAIFASNSEYLDDAANAYIEQIK
-47 GADEK
+47 DQDTLTK
-52 TFIENLDTSLDTWE
+52 TKSILSYASKMDGTT
-66 KVRAIA
+66 
-72 YYVAAKDDAKEN
+72 EN
-84 CQVASNYML
+84 CVTAAL
-93 NMCEVAGIHCS
+93 NVYNLCEAAGIRCHVRTSANSDS
-104 FRQSAREDSYV
+104 FGAQN
-115 SQDHVNNV
+115 HVNNV
-123 VDVDGTPYIVDT
+123 IDVDGTSYIADVSMGSKHIIFFKAT
-135 NVYPPVMTA
+135 E
-144 CKNYKR
+144 YKY
-150 FYGGTGFS
+150 FYKGTGFS
-158 DGKYVYRIDSDG
+158 DGNFVYRTGSDG
-170 ICSIDECLLWNASDI
+170 NYIVSECLKWDYSDVVI
-185 TFPTETVNP
+185 PTQTVNP
-194 LTGATVKIT
+194 LTGETVKVT
-203 AIEQPEFV
+203 AVEQTEFV
-211 TKDAVRSVT
+211 DSNAVRSVT
-220 IPDEIVTLRERAFY
+220 IPDGIVTLRERAFY
-234 NLKSLEKVTLGT
+234 NLKSLEKVTLGA

-314 ISIPK
+314 ISIPR

-372 VYCTFNSACAKYCE
+372 VYCTSNSACAKYCE

-485 TSKSTR
+485 TSKSSR

-517 SDDDTRL
+517 SDDDKRL

-558 KTFKITPAH
+558 RTFTINPAH

-582 TTDGEQKRSCTSKD
+582 TADGEQARSCTSKD
-596 CGHYTETATIPAK
+596 CGYYTETKTIPAT
-609 GHSYKITSEAN
+609 GHSYKITSEAD

-628 YTCSKCG
+628 YTCSNCG

-746 TTCGNVAE
+746 TICGKVTE
-754 KQEIAKL
+754 KKDISKL

-781 EQVRYCTICG
+781 EQVRYCTICE

-819 AGSMHTECTVCHE
+819 AGSMHTECTVCHTK
-832 RLETAAIPALAR
+832 LETATIPAKSYINIANAS
-844 IDISEA
+844 I
-850 DATLS
+850 TLS
-855 TSIYEYDGGYM
+855 QYEYNYDGSRKTPSVTVTSPEGT
-866 KPGVVVKLNDTLLV
+866 TLIN
-880 AGKDYTVSYI
+880 GKDYTITYSNNI
-890 NNKKV
+890 NIGNATVKITGIGYYTSSKTVKFTIKTAKKV
-895 GTATVI
+895 NLSSASVKLSTSTYAYNGKTKKPAATVI
-901 VNGIVQYTGSVSK
+901 FNGSK
-914 TFTINPASQ
+914 LV
-923 NIQKLET
+923 K
-930 RYGGFFVDWAQ
+930 D
-941 KGSATGYEIQYA
+941 K
-953 TNYDFTN
+953 DF
-960 AETKRLTANKPDT
+960 
-973 VTISGLYRGHNYFVR
+973 S
-988 VRSYT
+988 
-993 IVKGSTYYGEWS
+993 
-1005 PIKNVVTASKNMSSV
+1005 
-1020 SISNISTKSFTG
+1020 
-1032 KAIAQSAKLKY
+1032 
-1043 KRSTLKNG
+1043 
-1051 RDYTV
+1051 V
-1056 SYSSNKNV
+1056 SYSNNKNV
-1064 GTATIKFTGKGAYGG
+1064 GTATVTINGKGNYTGSIKKTFKIKNNFKKSVVTGIKTKSFTGKSITQKPTIKFNKKTLKNGTDYTISYSNNKKVGLATIKITGKGNYTGTI
-1079 VVTKTFKINPAKQN
+1079 TKTFKINPAKQN
-1093 IQKLKSKSR
+1093 IQKLTSKSR

>member
-1 MLYKQKGVKIAMK
+1 MPKLRSVVLPDGITTLTEAMFS
-14 KNIIKRFVA
+14 ICPS
-23 GIMATLVVM
+23 L
-32 SSTSITSFALDDYYY
+32 TSIVIPSSVT
-47 GADEK
+47 
-52 TFIENLDTSLDTWE
+52 TFKKSVFYNCNNL
-66 KVRAIA
+66 V
-72 YYVAAKDDAKEN
+72 
-84 CQVASNYML
+84 
-93 NMCEVAGIHCS
+93 
-104 FRQSAREDSYV
+104 
-115 SQDHVNNV
+115 
-123 VDVDGTPYIVDT
+123 
-135 NVYPPVMTA
+135 
-144 CKNYKR
+144 
-150 FYGGTGFS
+150 
-158 DGKYVYRIDSDG
+158 
-170 ICSIDECLLWNASDI
+170 
-185 TFPTETVNP
+185 
-194 LTGATVKIT
+194 
-203 AIEQPEFV
+203 
-211 TKDAVRSVT
+211 VT
-220 IPDEIVTLRERAFY
+220 IPDTVT
-234 NLKSLEKVTLGT
+234 TLG
-246 GITALPAHC
+246 A
-255 FDGCEKL
+255 
-262 SDINLDNVISYDDE
+262 S
-276 SLTGTSLSSVT
+276 SLNGT
-287 VNCNATFLAGSFN
+287 
-300 SNKSLVSITLPDNL
+300 
-314 ISIPK
+314 
-319 YMLADCTNL
+319 
-328 VDFKLPTATTEIKD
+328 
-342 MAFAG
+342 
-347 CTKLELTVP
+347 
-356 DTVVTFG
+356 
-363 RNCFEDVKM
+363 KM
-372 VYCTFNSACAKYCE
+372 VYCTSNSACAKYCE

-485 TSKSTR
+485 TSKSSR

-503 CTGSEIKP
+503 FTGSEIKP

-532 SYSDNINAGTGTIKV
+532 SYSDNINAGIGTIKV

-558 KTFKITPAH
+558 KTFKIAPAH

-582 TTDGEQKRSCTSKD
+582 TADGEQARSCTSKD
-596 CGHYTETATIPAK
+596 CGYYTETKTIPAT
-609 GHSYKITSEAN
+609 GHSYKITSEAD

-628 YTCSKCG
+628 YTCSNCG

-746 TTCGNVAE
+746 TICGNVAE

-819 AGSMHTECTVCHE
+819 AGSTHTECTVCHTK
-832 RLETAAIPALAR
+832 LETATIPALAR

-855 TSIYEYDGGYM
+855 TSIYEYDGGDM

-901 VNGIVQYTGSVSK
+901 VNGIVQYTGSISK

-1020 SISNISTKSFTG
+1020 SISNISNKSFTG
-1032 KAIAQSAKLKY
+1032 TAITQSANLKY
-1043 KRSTLKNG
+1043 NGSTLKNG

-1056 SYSSNKNV
+1056 SYSSNKNI
-1064 GTATIKFTGKGAYGG
+1064 GTATIKFTGKGSYGG

-1093 IQKLKSKSR
+1093 IQNLTSKSK

>member
-1 MLYKQKGVKIAMK
+1 MFLTYAIINYRKKTTIKVFHIYNNLLKKRKGVIMKI
-14 KNIIKRFVA
+14 NIKRIIA
-23 GIMATLVVM
+23 GVMAAAILS
-32 SSTSITSFALDDYYY
+32 SSTIMPSLALEEAYY
-47 GADEK
+47 GDNEK
-52 TFIENLDTSLDTWE
+52 AFIESLDKNLDTYS

-72 YYVAAKDDAKEN
+72 NYVSNIDDANKN
-84 CQVASNYML
+84 CQVAAGYMYTL
-93 NMCEVAGIHCS
+93 CEATGIRCS
-104 FRQSAREDSYV
+104 IRTRARNDTIAA
-115 SQDHVNNV
+115 QDHVNNV
-123 VDVDGTPYIVDT
+123 VDIDGTPYIVDA
-135 NVYPPVMTA
+135 NFAKGKPLFYSAVNYPYY
-144 CKNYKR
+144 CSNSEHKSR
-150 FYGGTGFS
+150 GFS
-158 DGKYVYRIDSDG
+158 DGKFVYHVLDDG
-170 ICSIDECLLWNASDI
+170 TLTICECLMWDYSNVV
-185 TFPTETVNP
+185 FPTEATNPKTGETIKVTAVNN
-194 LTGATVKIT
+194 I
-203 AIEQPEFV
+203 EFV
-211 TKDAVRSVT
+211 DSNAVRSVT

-234 NLKSLEKVTLGT
+234 NLKSLEKVTLGA

-372 VYCTFNSACAKYCE
+372 VYCTSNSACAKYCE

-485 TSKSTR
+485 TSKSSR

-567 QHTFGSWRI
+567 QHTFGSWKI
-576 TKAPTC
+576 TKVPTC

-746 TTCGNVAE
+746 T
-754 KQEIAKL
+754 
-761 AHTPADEWIITK
+761 
-773 QPTCAEPG
+773 
-781 EQVRYCTICG
+781 ICG
-791 NVAEKQEITKL
+791 EVAEKQEITKL
-802 PHTPSDWIIDK
+802 PHTPSDWITDK

-1032 KAIAQSAKLKY
+1032 KAIAQSAKLKHSG
-1043 KRSTLKNG
+1043 STLKNG

-1064 GTATIKFTGKGAYGG
+1064 GTATIKFTGKGSYGG

>member
-1 MLYKQKGVKIAMK
+1 MFLTYAIINYRKKTTIKVFHIYNNLLKKRKGVIMKRDIKKI
-14 KNIIKRFVA
+14 VA
-23 GIMATLVVM
+23 GIIASLI
-32 SSTSITSFALDDYYY
+32 ITSNNTVAIFASNSEYLDDAANAYIEQIK
-47 GADEK
+47 DQDTLTK
-52 TFIENLDTSLDTWE
+52 TKSILSYASKMDGTT
-66 KVRAIA
+66 
-72 YYVAAKDDAKEN
+72 EN
-84 CQVASNYML
+84 CVTAAL
-93 NMCEVAGIHCS
+93 NVYNLCEAAGIRCHVRTSANSDS
-104 FRQSAREDSYV
+104 FGAQN
-115 SQDHVNNV
+115 HVNNV
-123 VDVDGTPYIVDT
+123 IDVDGTSYIADVSMGSKHIIFFKAT
-135 NVYPPVMTA
+135 E
-144 CKNYKR
+144 YKY
-150 FYGGTGFS
+150 FYKDTGFS
-158 DGKYVYRIDSDG
+158 DGNFVYRTGSDG
-170 ICSIDECLLWNASDI
+170 NYIVSECLKWDYSDVVI
-185 TFPTETVNP
+185 PTQTVNP
-194 LTGATVKIT
+194 LTGETVKVT
-203 AIEQPEFV
+203 AVEQTEFV
-211 TKDAVRSVT
+211 DSKAVRNVT

-372 VYCTFNSACAKYCE
+372 VYCTSNSACAKYCE

-476 NYTINPLAL
+476 NYTINPLTL
-485 TSKSTR
+485 TSKSSR

-511 KINVFK
+511 KINVFEN
-517 SDDDTRL
+517 DHDTRL
-524 TEGKDYKV
+524 TEGKDYTV
-532 SYSDNINAGTGTIKV
+532 SYSNNINAGTGTIKV

-567 QHTFGSWRI
+567 QHTFGSWKI

-746 TTCGNVAE
+746 TTCNKIIE
-754 KQEIAKL
+754 RKSIDKL

-773 QPTCAEPG
+773 QPTCAESG

-791 NVAEKQEITKL
+791 EVAEKQEITKL
-802 PHTPSDWIIDK
+802 PHTSSDWIIDK
-813 EAAPGI
+813 KAAPGI

-832 RLETAAIPALAR
+832 RLETATIPALAR

-901 VNGIVQYTGSVSK
+901 VNGIVQYTGSISK
-914 TFTINPASQ
+914 TFTINPAKQ
-923 NIQKLET
+923 NIQKIET

-941 KGSATGYEIQYA
+941 KGSATGYEIQ
-953 TNYDFTN
+953 
-960 AETKRLTANKPDT
+960 
-973 VTISGLYRGHNYFVR
+973 
-988 VRSYT
+988 
-993 IVKGSTYYGEWS
+993 
-1005 PIKNVVTASKNMSSV
+1005 
-1020 SISNISTKSFTG
+1020 
-1032 KAIAQSAKLKY
+1032 
-1043 KRSTLKNG
+1043 
-1051 RDYTV
+1051 
-1056 SYSSNKNV
+1056 
-1064 GTATIKFTGKGAYGG
+1064 
-1079 VVTKTFKINPAKQN
+1079 
-1093 IQKLKSKSR
+1093 
-1102 SFFIDWAQKGSAT
+1102 
-1115 GYEIQY
+1115 
-1121 ATNSKFSGAK
+1121 
-1131 KVTVTNNKTDK
+1131 
-1142 KTISKLS
+1142 
-1149 GKKKYYVRVRSYT
+1149 
-1162 TVKGKKYYGAWSS
+1162 
-1175 TKSVTTKK
+1175 

>member
-1 MLYKQKGVKIAMK
+1 MKRDIKKI
-14 KNIIKRFVA
+14 VA
-23 GIMATLVVM
+23 GIIASLI
-32 SSTSITSFALDDYYY
+32 ITSNNTFAVFASNSEYLDDAANAYIEQIK
-47 GADEK
+47 DQDTLTK
-52 TFIENLDTSLDTWE
+52 TKSILSYASKMDGTT
-66 KVRAIA
+66 
-72 YYVAAKDDAKEN
+72 EN
-84 CQVASNYML
+84 CVTAAL
-93 NMCEVAGIHCS
+93 NVYNLCEAAGIRCHVRTSANSDS
-104 FRQSAREDSYV
+104 FGAQN
-115 SQDHVNNV
+115 HVNNV
-123 VDVDGTPYIVDT
+123 IDVEGTSYIADVSMGSKHIIFFKAT
-135 NVYPPVMTA
+135 E
-144 CKNYKR
+144 YKY
-150 FYGGTGFS
+150 FYKDTGFS
-158 DGKYVYRIDSDG
+158 DGNFVYRTGSDG
-170 ICSIDECLLWNASDI
+170 NYIVSECLKWDYSDVVI
-185 TFPTETVNP
+185 PTQTVNP
-194 LTGATVKIT
+194 LTGETVKVT
-203 AIEQPEFV
+203 AVEQTEFV
-211 TKDAVRSVT
+211 DSNAVRRVT
-220 IPDEIVTLRERAFY
+220 IPDGIVTLRERAFY
-234 NLKSLEKVTLGT
+234 NLKSLEKVTLGA

-276 SLTGTSLSSVT
+276 SLAGTNLSNIV
-287 VNCNATFLAGSFN
+287 VNSNAVFLEGSFN
-300 SNKSLVSITLPDNL
+300 GNKNLISSVLPDNL
-314 ISIPK
+314 ESIPR
-319 YMLADCTNL
+319 YMFAACTNL
-328 VDFKLPTATTEIKD
+328 TNFQLPSATTEIKE

-347 CTKLELTVP
+347 CKNLELTVSELV
-356 DTVVTFG
+356 TTFG
-363 RNCFEDVKM
+363 TNCFKNVKM
-372 VYCTFNSACAKYCE
+372 VYCTSNSACAKYCE

-476 NYTINPLAL
+476 NYTINPLVL
-485 TSKSTR
+485 TSKSSR

-517 SDDDTRL
+517 SDNDTRL
-524 TEGKDYKV
+524 TEGKDYTV
-532 SYSDNINAGTGTIKV
+532 SYSNNINAGTGTIKV

-567 QHTFGSWRI
+567 QHTFGSWKI

-732 QTTCAEAGEQVRYC
+732 QTTCAES
-746 TTCGNVAE
+746 
-754 KQEIAKL
+754 
-761 AHTPADEWIITK
+761 
-773 QPTCAEPG
+773 G

-791 NVAEKQEITKL
+791 EVAEKQGITKL
-802 PHTPSDWIIDK
+802 PHTSSDWIIDK

-832 RLETAAIPALAR
+832 RLETATIPALAR

-901 VNGIVQYTGSVSK
+901 VNGIVQYTGSISK
-914 TFTINPASQ
+914 TFTINPAKQ
-923 NIQKLET
+923 NIQKIET

-953 TNYDFTN
+953 TNYGFTN

-973 VTISGLYRGHNYFVR
+973 VTISGLYRGRNYFVR

-993 IVKGSTYYGEWS
+993 IVRGSTYYGEWS

-1032 KAIAQSAKLKY
+1032 KAIAQSAKLKHSG
-1043 KRSTLKNG
+1043 STLKNG

-1175 TKSVTTKK
+1175 TKSVTTKR

>member
-1 MLYKQKGVKIAMK
+1 MKI
-14 KNIIKRFVA
+14 NIKRIIA
-23 GIMATLVVM
+23 GVMAAAILS
-32 SSTSITSFALDDYYY
+32 SSTIMPSLALEEAYY
-47 GADEK
+47 GDNEK
-52 TFIENLDTSLDTWE
+52 AFIESLDKNLDTYS

-72 YYVAAKDDAKEN
+72 NYVSNIDDANKN
-84 CQVASNYML
+84 CQVAAGYMYTL
-93 NMCEVAGIHCS
+93 CEAIGIRCS
-104 FRQSAREDSYV
+104 IRTRARNDTIAA
-115 SQDHVNNV
+115 QDHVNNV
-123 VDVDGTPYIVDT
+123 VDIDGTPYIVDA
-135 NVYPPVMTA
+135 NFAKGKPLFYSAVNYPYY
-144 CKNYKR
+144 CSNSEHKSR
-150 FYGGTGFS
+150 GFS
-158 DGKYVYRIDSDG
+158 DGKFVYHVLDDG
-170 ICSIDECLLWNASDI
+170 TLTICECLMWDYSNVV
-185 TFPTETVNP
+185 FPTEATNPKTGETIKVTAVNN
-194 LTGATVKIT
+194 I
-203 AIEQPEFV
+203 EFV
-211 TKDAVRSVT
+211 DSNAVRSVT

-234 NLKSLEKVTLGT
+234 NLKGLEKVTLGA

-372 VYCTFNSACAKYCE
+372 VYCTSNSACAKYCE

-476 NYTINPLAL
+476 NYTINPLVL
-485 TSKSTR
+485 TSKSSR

-517 SDDDTRL
+517 SDNDTRL
-524 TEGKDYKV
+524 TEGKDYTV
-532 SYSDNINAGTGTIKV
+532 SYSDNINVGTGTIKV

-567 QHTFGSWRI
+567 QHTFGSWKI

-596 CGHYTETATIPAK
+596 CGYYTETATIPAK

-718 KKGHTP
+718 KKRHTP

-746 TTCGNVAE
+746 TTCNKIIE
-754 KQEIAKL
+754 RKSIDKL

-773 QPTCAEPG
+773 QPTCAEFG

-791 NVAEKQEITKL
+791 EVAEKQEITKL
-802 PHTPSDWIIDK
+802 PHTSSDWIIDK

-832 RLETAAIPALAR
+832 RLETATIPALAVTKQS
-844 IDISEA
+844 ISKA
-850 DATLS
+850 SVTLS
-855 TSIYEYDGGYM
+855 TSTYAYDGKAK
-866 KPGVVVKLNDTLLV
+866 KPGVTVKLNGKTLKN
-880 AGKDYTVSYI
+880 GTDYTVSYSNNTKVGTAKVTI
-890 NNKKV
+890 KGKGNYTGSVSKTYSIKNNFKKATVSGISTKAFTGKNITQSITVKYNGKTLKKGTDYTVSYSNNKKV
-895 GTATVI
+895 GTATVKI
-901 VNGIVQYTGSVSK
+901 AGKGSYTGTVTK
-914 TFTINPASQ
+914 TFKINPAKQ
-923 NIQKLET
+923 EIQKLT
-930 RYGGFFVDWAQ
+930 AKSKAFFVDWAQ

-953 TNYDFTN
+953 TN
-960 AETKRLTANKPDT
+960 
-973 VTISGLYRGHNYFVR
+973 S
-988 VRSYT
+988 
-993 IVKGSTYYGEWS
+993 
-1005 PIKNVVTASKNMSSV
+1005 
-1020 SISNISTKSFTG
+1020 
-1032 KAIAQSAKLKY
+1032 
-1043 KRSTLKNG
+1043 
-1051 RDYTV
+1051 
-1056 SYSSNKNV
+1056 
-1064 GTATIKFTGKGAYGG
+1064 KFT
-1079 VVTKTFKINPAKQN
+1079 
-1093 IQKLKSKSR
+1093 S
-1102 SFFIDWAQKGSAT
+1102 
-1115 GYEIQY
+1115 
-1121 ATNSKFSGAK
+1121 AK
-1131 KVTVTNNKTDK
+1131 KVNITNNKTDT

-1162 TVKGKKYYGAWSS
+1162 TVKGTKYYGAWSA
-1175 TKSVTTKK
+1175 TKTVTTKK

>member
-1 MLYKQKGVKIAMK
+1 MKRDIKKI
-14 KNIIKRFVA
+14 VA
-23 GIMATLVVM
+23 GIIASLI
-32 SSTSITSFALDDYYY
+32 ITSNNTFAVFASNSEYLDDAANAYIEQIK
-47 GADEK
+47 DQDTLTK
-52 TFIENLDTSLDTWE
+52 TKSILSYASKMDGTT
-66 KVRAIA
+66 
-72 YYVAAKDDAKEN
+72 EN
-84 CQVASNYML
+84 CVTAAL
-93 NMCEVAGIHCS
+93 NVYNLCEAAGIRCHVRTSANSDS
-104 FRQSAREDSYV
+104 FGAQN
-115 SQDHVNNV
+115 HVNNV
-123 VDVDGTPYIVDT
+123 IDVEGTSYIADVSMGSKHIIFFKAT
-135 NVYPPVMTA
+135 E
-144 CKNYKR
+144 YKY
-150 FYGGTGFS
+150 FYKDTGFS
-158 DGKYVYRIDSDG
+158 DGNFVYRTGSDG
-170 ICSIDECLLWNASDI
+170 NYIVSECLKWDYSDVVI
-185 TFPTETVNP
+185 PTQTVNP
-194 LTGATVKIT
+194 LTGETVKVT
-203 AIEQPEFV
+203 AVEQTEFV
-211 TKDAVRSVT
+211 DSNAVRRVT
-220 IPDEIVTLRERAFY
+220 IPDGIVTLRERAFY

-372 VYCTFNSACAKYCE
+372 VYCTSNSACAKYCE

-411 DSFVYSGYEEK
+411 NSFTYSGAEHK
-422 PENVT
+422 PVAKAT
-427 VYYKGKELWGAS
+427 YKGKKIYGRPATSSGDAYDFE
-439 PYVDNPDYSVQYT
+439 YSYE
-452 NNINA
+452 NNVEA
-457 GTASVVI
+457 GTAYVLV
-464 TGMGDYIGTKVV
+464 TGLNDYTGTKKVPF
-476 NYTINPLAL
+476 TIEPLTL
-485 TSKSTR
+485 TSKSSR

-511 KINVFK
+511 KINVFEN
-517 SDDDTRL
+517 DHDTRL
-524 TEGKDYKV
+524 TDGKDYKV
-532 SYSDNINAGTGTIKV
+532 SYSDNVNAGTGTIKV

-609 GHSYKITSEAN
+609 GHSYKITSEAD

-802 PHTPSDWIIDK
+802 PHTSSDWIIDK

-832 RLETAAIPALAR
+832 RLETATIPALAR

-901 VNGIVQYTGSVSK
+901 VNGIVQYTGSISK
-914 TFTINPASQ
+914 TFTINPAKQ
-923 NIQKLET
+923 NIQKIET

-953 TNYDFTN
+953 TNYGFTN

-973 VTISGLYRGHNYFVR
+973 VTISGLYRGRNYFVR

-993 IVKGSTYYGEWS
+993 IVRGSTYYGEWS

-1032 KAIAQSAKLKY
+1032 KAIAQSAKLKHSG
-1043 KRSTLKNG
+1043 STLKNG

-1064 GTATIKFTGKGAYGG
+1064 GTATIKFTGKGSYGG

-1175 TKSVTTKK
+1175 TKSVTTKR

>member
-1 MLYKQKGVKIAMK
+1 MKRDIKKI
-14 KNIIKRFVA
+14 VA
-23 GIMATLVVM
+23 GIIASLI
-32 SSTSITSFALDDYYY
+32 ITSNNTVAIFASNSEYLDDAANAYIEQIK
-47 GADEK
+47 DQDTLTK
-52 TFIENLDTSLDTWE
+52 TKSILSYASKMDGTT
-66 KVRAIA
+66 
-72 YYVAAKDDAKEN
+72 EN
-84 CQVASNYML
+84 CVTAAL
-93 NMCEVAGIHCS
+93 NVYNLCEAAGIRCHVRTSANSDS
-104 FRQSAREDSYV
+104 FGAQN
-115 SQDHVNNV
+115 HVNNV
-123 VDVDGTPYIVDT
+123 IDVDGTSYIADVSMGSKHIIFFKAT
-135 NVYPPVMTA
+135 E
-144 CKNYKR
+144 YKY
-150 FYGGTGFS
+150 FYKDTGFS
-158 DGKYVYRIDSDG
+158 DGKFVYRTGSDG
-170 ICSIDECLLWNASDI
+170 NYIVSECLKWDYSDVVI
-185 TFPTETVNP
+185 PTQTVNP
-194 LTGATVKIT
+194 LTGETVKVT
-203 AIEQPEFV
+203 AVEQTEFV
-211 TKDAVRSVT
+211 DSKAVRNVT

-276 SLTGTSLSSVT
+276 SLTGTGLSSVT

-372 VYCTFNSACAKYCE
+372 VYCTSNSACAKYCE

-485 TSKSTR
+485 TSKSSR

-517 SDDDTRL
+517 SDNDTRL
-524 TEGKDYKV
+524 TEGKDYTV
-532 SYSDNINAGTGTIKV
+532 SYSDNINVGTGTIKV

-567 QHTFGSWRI
+567 QHTFGSWKI

-746 TTCGNVAE
+746 TTCNKIIE
-754 KQEIAKL
+754 RKSIDKL

-773 QPTCAEPG
+773 QPTCAESG

-791 NVAEKQEITKL
+791 EVAEKQGITKL
-802 PHTPSDWIIDK
+802 PHTSSDWIIDK

-832 RLETAAIPALAR
+832 RLETATIPALAR

-914 TFTINPASQ
+914 TFTINPAKQ

-973 VTISGLYRGHNYFVR
+973 VTISGLYRGRNYFVR

-993 IVKGSTYYGEWS
+993 IVRGSAYYGEWS

-1064 GTATIKFTGKGAYGG
+1064 GTATIKFTGKGSYGG

-1121 ATNSKFSGAK
+1121 ATNSKFRGAK

>member
-1 MLYKQKGVKIAMK
+1 MKRDIKKI
-14 KNIIKRFVA
+14 VA
-23 GIMATLVVM
+23 GIIASLI
-32 SSTSITSFALDDYYY
+32 ITSNNTVAIFASNSEYLDDAANAYIEQIK
-47 GADEK
+47 DQDTLTK
-52 TFIENLDTSLDTWE
+52 TKSILSYASKMDGTT
-66 KVRAIA
+66 
-72 YYVAAKDDAKEN
+72 EN
-84 CQVASNYML
+84 CVTAAL
-93 NMCEVAGIHCS
+93 NVYNLCEAAGIRCHVRTSANSDS
-104 FRQSAREDSYV
+104 FGAQN
-115 SQDHVNNV
+115 HVNNV
-123 VDVDGTPYIVDT
+123 IDVDGTSYIADVSMGSKHIIFFKAT
-135 NVYPPVMTA
+135 E
-144 CKNYKR
+144 YKY
-150 FYGGTGFS
+150 FYKDTGFS
-158 DGKYVYRIDSDG
+158 DGNFVYRTGSDG
-170 ICSIDECLLWNASDI
+170 NYIVSECLKWDYSDVVI
-185 TFPTETVNP
+185 PTQTVNP
-194 LTGATVKIT
+194 LTGETVKVT
-203 AIEQPEFV
+203 AVEQTEFV
-211 TKDAVRSVT
+211 DSNAVRSVT
-220 IPDEIVTLRERAFY
+220 IPDGIVTLRERAFY
-234 NLKSLEKVTLGT
+234 CLANLKSVTLNSN
-246 GITALPAHC
+246 IISIPDYC
-255 FDGCEKL
+255 FYGC
-262 SDINLDNVISYDDE
+262 E
-276 SLTGTSLSSVT
+276 SLTDVNLENILNYGSSCFERTLIETVQPNSKATFADATFCHMPKLRSVVLPDGITTLTEAMFSICPSLTSIVIPSSVT
-287 VNCNATFLAGSFN
+287 TFKKSVFYNCN
-300 SNKSLVSITLPDNL
+300 
-314 ISIPK
+314 
-319 YMLADCTNL
+319 NL
-328 VDFKLPTATTEIKD
+328 VVTI
-342 MAFAG
+342 
-347 CTKLELTVP
+347 P
-356 DTVVTFG
+356 DTVTTLG
-363 RNCFEDVKM
+363 ASSLNGTKM
-372 VYCTFNSACAKYCE
+372 VYCTSNSACAKYCE

-411 DSFVYSGYEEK
+411 NSFTYSGAEHK
-422 PENVT
+422 PVAKAT
-427 VYYKGKELWGAS
+427 YKGKKIYGRPATSSGDAYDFE
-439 PYVDNPDYSVQYT
+439 YSYE
-452 NNINA
+452 NNVEA
-457 GTASVVI
+457 GTAYVLV
-464 TGMGDYIGTKVV
+464 TGLNDYTGTKKVPF
-476 NYTINPLAL
+476 TIEPLIL
-485 TSKSTR
+485 TSKSSR

-503 CTGSEIKP
+503 FTGSEIKP

-596 CGHYTETATIPAK
+596 CGYYTETATIP
-609 GHSYKITSEAN
+609 
-620 PCTGGKVT
+620 
-628 YTCSKCG
+628 
-635 DSYTE
+635 
-640 DVAAQGH
+640 AQGH

-746 TTCGNVAE
+746 TICGKVTE
-754 KQEIAKL
+754 KKDISKL

-819 AGSMHTECTVCHE
+819 AGSTHTECTVCHTK
-832 RLETAAIPALAR
+832 LETATIPALAR

-855 TSIYEYDGGYM
+855 TSIYEYDGGDM

-901 VNGIVQYTGSVSK
+901 VNGIVQYTGSISK

-1020 SISNISTKSFTG
+1020 SISNISNKSFTG
-1032 KAIAQSAKLKY
+1032 TAITQSANLKY
-1043 KRSTLKNG
+1043 NGSTLKNG

-1056 SYSSNKNV
+1056 SYSSNKNI
-1064 GTATIKFTGKGAYGG
+1064 GTATIKFTGKGSYGG

-1093 IQKLKSKSR
+1093 IQKLTSKSR

>member
-1 MLYKQKGVKIAMK
+1 
-14 KNIIKRFVA
+14 
-23 GIMATLVVM
+23 MATLVVM

-52 TFIENLDTSLDTWE
+52 TFIENLDKSLDTWG

-93 NMCEVAGIHCS
+93 NMCEAAGIHCS

-372 VYCTFNSACAKYCE
+372 VYCTSNSACAKYCE

-485 TSKSTR
+485 TSKSSR

-567 QHTFGSWRI
+567 QHTFGSWKI
-576 TKAPTC
+576 TKVPTC

-746 TTCGNVAE
+746 TTCNKIIE
-754 KQEIAKL
+754 RKSIDKL

-773 QPTCAEPG
+773 QPTCAEFG

-791 NVAEKQEITKL
+791 EVAEKQEITKL
-802 PHTPSDWIIDK
+802 PHTPSDWITDK

-953 TNYDFTN
+953 TNCDFTN

-1032 KAIAQSAKLKY
+1032 KAIAQSAKLKHSG
-1043 KRSTLKNG
+1043 STLKNG

-1064 GTATIKFTGKGAYGG
+1064 GTATIKFTGKGSYGG

>member
-1 MLYKQKGVKIAMK
+1 MRI
-14 KNIIKRFVA
+14 NIKRIIA
-23 GIMATLVVM
+23 GVMAAAILS
-32 SSTSITSFALDDYYY
+32 SSTIMPSLALEEAYY
-47 GADEK
+47 GDNEK
-52 TFIENLDTSLDTWE
+52 AFIESLDKNLDTYS

-72 YYVAAKDDAKEN
+72 NYVSNIDDANKN
-84 CQVASNYML
+84 CQVAAGYMYTL
-93 NMCEVAGIHCS
+93 CEATGIRCS
-104 FRQSAREDSYV
+104 IRTRARNDTIAA
-115 SQDHVNNV
+115 QDHVNNV
-123 VDVDGTPYIVDT
+123 VDIDGTPYIVDA
-135 NVYPPVMTA
+135 NFAKGKPLFYSAVNYPYY
-144 CKNYKR
+144 CSNSEHKSR
-150 FYGGTGFS
+150 GFS
-158 DGKYVYRIDSDG
+158 DGKFVYHVLDDG
-170 ICSIDECLLWNASDI
+170 TLTICECLMWDYSNVV
-185 TFPTETVNP
+185 FPTEATNPKTGETIKVTAVNN
-194 LTGATVKIT
+194 I
-203 AIEQPEFV
+203 EFV
-211 TKDAVRSVT
+211 DSNAVRSVT
-220 IPDEIVTLRERAFY
+220 IPDGIATLRERAFY
-234 NLKSLEKVTLGT
+234 CLANLKSVTLNSN
-246 GITALPAHC
+246 IISIPDYC
-255 FDGCEKL
+255 FYGC
-262 SDINLDNVISYDDE
+262 E
-276 SLTGTSLSSVT
+276 SLTDVNLENILNYGSSCFERTLIETVQPNSKATFADATFCHMPKLRSVVLPDGITTLTEAMFSICPSLTSIVIPSSVT
-287 VNCNATFLAGSFN
+287 TFKKSVFYNCN
-300 SNKSLVSITLPDNL
+300 
-314 ISIPK
+314 
-319 YMLADCTNL
+319 NL
-328 VDFKLPTATTEIKD
+328 VVTI
-342 MAFAG
+342 
-347 CTKLELTVP
+347 P
-356 DTVVTFG
+356 DTVTTLG
-363 RNCFEDVKM
+363 ASSLNGTKM
-372 VYCTFNSACAKYCE
+372 VYCTSNSACAKYCE

-485 TSKSTR
+485 TSKSSR

-582 TTDGEQKRSCTSKD
+582 TADGEQARSCTSKD
-596 CGHYTETATIPAK
+596 CGYYTETATIPAK
-609 GHSYKITSEAN
+609 GHSYKITSEAD

-628 YTCSKCG
+628 YTCSNCG

-675 KDNETQPTGHKYIT
+675 KDNETQPTGHKYVT

-746 TTCGNVAE
+746 TTCGKVTE
-754 KQEIAKL
+754 KKDISKL

-819 AGSMHTECTVCHE
+819 AGSTHTECTVCHTK
-832 RLETAAIPALAR
+832 LETATIPAKSYINIANAS
-844 IDISEA
+844 I
-850 DATLS
+850 TLS
-855 TSIYEYDGGYM
+855 QYEYNYDGSRKTPSVTVTSPEGT
-866 KPGVVVKLNDTLLV
+866 TLIN
-880 AGKDYTVSYI
+880 GKDYTITYSNNI
-890 NNKKV
+890 NIGNATVKITGIGYYTSSKTVKFTIKTAEKVNLSSASVKLSTSTYAYDGKTKKPA
-895 GTATVI
+895 ATVI
-901 VNGIVQYTGSVSK
+901 FNGSK
-914 TFTINPASQ
+914 LV
-923 NIQKLET
+923 K
-930 RYGGFFVDWAQ
+930 D
-941 KGSATGYEIQYA
+941 K
-953 TNYDFTN
+953 DF
-960 AETKRLTANKPDT
+960 
-973 VTISGLYRGHNYFVR
+973 S
-988 VRSYT
+988 
-993 IVKGSTYYGEWS
+993 
-1005 PIKNVVTASKNMSSV
+1005 
-1020 SISNISTKSFTG
+1020 
-1032 KAIAQSAKLKY
+1032 
-1043 KRSTLKNG
+1043 
-1051 RDYTV
+1051 V
-1056 SYSSNKNV
+1056 SYSNNKNV
-1064 GTATIKFTGKGAYGG
+1064 GTATVTIKGKGNYTGSIKKTFKIKNNFKKSVVTGIKTKSFTGKSITQKPTIKFNKKTLKNGTDYTISYSNNKKVGLATIKITGKGNYTGTI
-1079 VVTKTFKINPAKQN
+1079 TKTFKINPAKQN
-1093 IQKLKSKSR
+1093 IQKLTSKSR

>member
-1 MLYKQKGVKIAMK
+1 MKRDIKKI
-14 KNIIKRFVA
+14 VA
-23 GIMATLVVM
+23 GIIASLI
-32 SSTSITSFALDDYYY
+32 ITSNNTFAVFASNSEYLDDAANAYIEQIK
-47 GADEK
+47 DQDTLTK
-52 TFIENLDTSLDTWE
+52 TKSILSYASKMDGTT
-66 KVRAIA
+66 
-72 YYVAAKDDAKEN
+72 EN
-84 CQVASNYML
+84 CVTAAL
-93 NMCEVAGIHCS
+93 NVYNLCEAAGIRCHVRTSANSDS
-104 FRQSAREDSYV
+104 FGAQN
-115 SQDHVNNV
+115 HVNNV
-123 VDVDGTPYIVDT
+123 IDVEGTSYIADVSMGSKHIIFFKAT
-135 NVYPPVMTA
+135 E
-144 CKNYKR
+144 YKY
-150 FYGGTGFS
+150 FYKDTGFS
-158 DGKYVYRIDSDG
+158 DGNFVYRTGSDG
-170 ICSIDECLLWNASDI
+170 NYIVSECLKWDYSDVVI
-185 TFPTETVNP
+185 PTQTVNP
-194 LTGATVKIT
+194 LTGETVKVT
-203 AIEQPEFV
+203 AVEQTEFV
-211 TKDAVRSVT
+211 DSNAVRRVT
-220 IPDEIVTLRERAFY
+220 IPDGIVTLRERAFY
-234 NLKSLEKVTLGT
+234 NLKSLEKVTLGA
-246 GITALPAHC
+246 GITALPEDC
-255 FDGCEKL
+255 FYGCEKL
-262 SDINLDNVISYDDE
+262 TTINLDNITSYGTSCLRYSGINSLKLNNNTSFSNAAFIYTTNLTNVTFPTNISTIVEDMFAGCT
-276 SLTGTSLSSVT
+276 SLTSLTIPNTVTS
-287 VNCNATFLAGSFN
+287 
-300 SNKSLVSITLPDNL
+300 IE
-314 ISIPK
+314 
-319 YMLADCTNL
+319 
-328 VDFKLPTATTEIKD
+328 TA
-342 MAFAG
+342 AFYQ

-356 DTVVTFG
+356 ESVTSFG
-363 RNCFEDVKM
+363 ESCFENVKM
-372 VYCTFNSACAKYCE
+372 VYCTSNSACAKYCE

-411 DSFVYSGYEEK
+411 NSFTYSGAEHK
-422 PENVT
+422 PVAKAT
-427 VYYKGKELWGAS
+427 YKGKKIYGRPATSSGDAYDFE
-439 PYVDNPDYSVQYT
+439 YSYE
-452 NNINA
+452 NNVEA
-457 GTASVVI
+457 GTAYVLV
-464 TGMGDYIGTKVV
+464 TGLNDYTGTKKVPF
-476 NYTINPLAL
+476 TIEPLTL
-485 TSKSTR
+485 TSKSSR

-511 KINVFK
+511 KINVFEN
-517 SDDDTRL
+517 DHDTRL
-524 TEGKDYKV
+524 TDGKDYTV
-532 SYSDNINAGTGTIKV
+532 SYSDNINVGTGTIKV

-567 QHTFGSWRI
+567 QHTFGSWKI
-576 TKAPTC
+576 TKVPTC

-609 GHSYKITSEAN
+609 GHSYKITSEAD

-802 PHTPSDWIIDK
+802 PHTSSDWIIDK

-832 RLETAAIPALAR
+832 RLETATIPALAR

-901 VNGIVQYTGSVSK
+901 VNGIVQYTGSISK
-914 TFTINPASQ
+914 TFTINPAKQ
-923 NIQKLET
+923 NIQKIET

-953 TNYDFTN
+953 TNYGFTN
-960 AETKRLTANKPDT
+960 AETKKLTANRPDT
-973 VTISGLYRGHNYFVR
+973 ATIGGLYRGRNYFVR

-993 IVKGSTYYGEWS
+993 IVRGSTYYGEWS

-1032 KAIAQSAKLKY
+1032 KAIAQSAKLKHSG
-1043 KRSTLKNG
+1043 STLKNG

-1064 GTATIKFTGKGAYGG
+1064 GTATIKFTGKGSYGG

-1162 TVKGKKYYGAWSS
+1162 TVKGKKYYGEWSS
-1175 TKSVTTKK
+1175 TKSVTTKR

>member
-1 MLYKQKGVKIAMK
+1 MKRDIKKI
-14 KNIIKRFVA
+14 IA
-23 GIMATLVVM
+23 GIMATLI
-32 SSTSITSFALDDYYY
+32 ITSNNTFAVFASNSEYLDDAANAYIEQIK
-47 GADEK
+47 DQNTLTK
-52 TFIENLDTSLDTWE
+52 TKSILSYASKMDGTT
-66 KVRAIA
+66 
-72 YYVAAKDDAKEN
+72 EN
-84 CQVASNYML
+84 CVTAAL
-93 NMCEVAGIHCS
+93 NVYNLCEAAGIRCHVRTSANSDS
-104 FRQSAREDSYV
+104 FGAQN
-115 SQDHVNNV
+115 HVNNV
-123 VDVDGTPYIVDT
+123 IDVEGTSYIADVS
-135 NVYPPVMTA
+135 MGS
-144 CKNYKR
+144 KNIIFFKATEYKY
-150 FYGGTGFS
+150 FYKNTGFS
-158 DGKYVYRIDSDG
+158 DGKFVYRTGSDG
-170 ICSIDECLLWNASDI
+170 NYIVSECLQWDYSDVVI
-185 TFPTETVNP
+185 PTQTVNP
-194 LTGATVKIT
+194 LTGETVKVT
-203 AIEQPEFV
+203 AVEQTEFV
-211 TKDAVRSVT
+211 DSNTVRSVT
-220 IPDEIVTLRERAFY
+220 IPDGIATLRERAFY
-234 NLKSLEKVTLGT
+234 NLKGLEKVTLGA

-372 VYCTFNSACAKYCE
+372 VYCTSNSACAKYCE

-464 TGMGDYIGTKVV
+464 TGMGEYIGTKVV
-476 NYTINPLAL
+476 NYTINPLTL
-485 TSKSTR
+485 TSKSSR

-511 KINVFK
+511 KINVFEN
-517 SDDDTRL
+517 DHDTRL
-524 TEGKDYKV
+524 TDGKDYTV
-532 SYSDNINAGTGTIKV
+532 SYSDNINVGTGTIKV

-567 QHTFGSWRI
+567 QHTFGSWKI
-576 TKAPTC
+576 TKVPTC
-582 TTDGEQKRSCTSKD
+582 TTDGEQKRSCTGKD

-746 TTCGNVAE
+746 TTCNKIIE
-754 KQEIAKL
+754 RKSIDKL

-773 QPTCAEPG
+773 QPTCAESG

-819 AGSMHTECTVCHE
+819 AGSMHTECTVCHT
-832 RLETAAIPALAR
+832 RLETATIPALAR
-844 IDISEA
+844 IDISGA

-855 TSIYEYDGGYM
+855 TSIYEYGGGYM

-890 NNKKV
+890 NNKKI

-901 VNGIVQYTGSVSK
+901 VNGIVQYTGSISK
-914 TFTINPASQ
+914 TFTINPAKQ

-953 TNYDFTN
+953 TNYGFTN
-960 AETKRLTANKPDT
+960 AETKKLTANRPDT
-973 VTISGLYRGHNYFVR
+973 ATIGGLYRGRNYFVR

-993 IVKGSTYYGEWS
+993 IVRGSTYYGEWS

-1032 KAIAQSAKLKY
+1032 KAIAQSAKLKHSG
-1043 KRSTLKNG
+1043 STLKNG

-1064 GTATIKFTGKGAYGG
+1064 GTATIKFTGKGSYGG